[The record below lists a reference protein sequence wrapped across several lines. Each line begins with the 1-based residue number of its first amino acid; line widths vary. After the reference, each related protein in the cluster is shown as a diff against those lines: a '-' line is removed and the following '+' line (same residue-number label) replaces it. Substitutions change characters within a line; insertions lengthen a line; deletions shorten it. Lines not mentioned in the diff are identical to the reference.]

1 MLAFGATAVVNA
13 SVQANTTTPATTQ
26 ASGSTVT
33 AAEST
38 QLQSSAQPSDETKRD
53 VVANTTDTP
62 KTSEQKA
69 TTAQATEKSSSASV
83 ANKTNSE
90 EENKIAAT
98 TATTTTNG
106 GYDSAT
112 WGTLDTSKWTGQ
124 TTTFDGNNYYQLTGY
139 TGDQTHIIVPNEADF
154 EQAGK
159 STNNLQVSISN
170 DLIKSWQ
177 NAATI
182 AFSKTDDK
190 KIKLASTNLDNT
202 FNTNTTLTNLDAN
215 SLDTSSVT
223 SMQSTFEGASNLSSL
238 TGISDWDVSN
248 VTNMSLLFQ
257 NATGLTSLTGLEN
270 WDVQKVTDM
279 TRIFNQVTKVPD
291 LSPLSNWKTDSL
303 QNLNTAFANNSFTNL
318 QGLENWDVSH
328 VTDMNSAFMGD
339 LVLNDLSALTNWDT
353 SNVINLGMI
362 FNRDYGLTTLNGLE
376 NWNTSKITNLN
387 ATFANEGSLVDASAI
402 ANWNTS
408 NVTNMSFLF
417 AGSSA
422 QYVDFSNWDFSK
434 VTSAS
439 NVINN
444 TQAVVYLGNNSTLTA
459 DKLNTLGIANGGFTQ
474 PIILASGNLYTLLS
488 NNNTHNITIN
498 NANSGQSTTISFPVV
513 YDAAGASNMTD
524 AINSYKDMVDQ
535 KLEDYVTEHNY
546 VLKRVSTAPV
556 DDVTGHN
563 NHLVNYATAT
573 YQVVTI
579 PADQKKNLQIQDKTT
594 YKGKTLTAKDLVTN
608 VADFPSG
615 TTFEFI
621 DNSEPNW
628 NQLGIYNV
636 KVIATYPVSVNGQQ
650 YTAVT
655 TPATAKVT
663 VTDQMQFTI
672 TYWDDTKN
680 KEIVQFDIKNA
691 GNGAY
696 DNQLSFPK
704 GVNTHNY
711 QSVSVSGVPAGAD
724 FAGDFWRPF
733 TDQSCNWTIPNYKW
747 DSAAAPSLFNA
758 NVVVHLIH
766 KTQDVTNTA
775 PAAQETRTVTVNYVK
790 TKVNEDGT
798 YTEDGNAFA
807 SAVLDVYY
815 TRQATKDL
823 ATGDTTYGPWQWN
836 TKKGDSSTPGYHVV
850 SGTWTNLP
858 QKWANVTADVPTLT
872 GYTAYTGGPASNT
885 NKIPANQFVFPTWN
899 GSDGST
905 SDNSKG
911 SSAYTTAVS
920 LYEAQPVHTIFYVP
934 NKTEARTITAKFVIA
949 GGDKNGDSFRPDA
962 QVQVF
967 YAQTGTID
975 PATNKVVYSGNW
987 QWDQNEGDTA
997 NPGFHVISGSWN
1009 LPKSNQPFS
1018 VNVPD
1023 AGNDYVVATIQLQGI
1038 YATNTF
1044 ASPNFNPGTVFT
1056 NATDPTWYVRNDLT
1070 TYYVPKSLVEK
1081 TINRVINM
1089 IGIDKS
1095 INGSAMVKPSTTTQ
1109 SATITRPVK
1118 VNADDSGVTFDGFD
1132 GSGWTT
1138 GKWGR
1143 YNNIPV
1149 PNNYTKVIKQIVTHP
1164 DGTTT
1169 ETTLDIPNWRPIP
1182 AQTVTIDTLPTVIN
1196 ITYTATATAFLAGT
1210 NESTYTGSPITLDD
1224 LNDGNGD
1231 NPIYVGVT
1239 GPTGD
1244 SYTLQTGDVEFS
1256 SDNGKTW
1263 TTEMPTNAGTYELR
1277 WSEQGK
1283 QNIIKEFGNN
1293 SIKWVDAQGNSTFT
1307 STATYIINP
1316 KPITNVT
1323 VSGDQR
1329 KTYDGQGASVDSADL
1344 TISGTGTIA
1353 GSTLTAKGL
1362 VASDFDWYT
1371 FNGNKLNAI
1380 PTDVGSYEARLNST
1394 GLKNLQTIN
1403 SNYSFSTASGTIKY
1417 TIDKA
1422 KAIATIGGSYERDY
1436 NGQPINGTSIYN
1448 QITWAGRDISNSKDF
1463 NLNHS
1468 ITANDYAWYTK
1479 SGDQYVKFQGQP
1491 VNAGVYYLILN
1502 NDYITTLDKE
1512 NPNYDISKVEGAFVY
1527 TINQAQAG
1535 SVTFNANV
1543 QKTYDGSAVLNNASF
1558 NTAPSI
1564 VIKGADGKPLA
1575 GLNNYT
1581 FQSGDFEFID
1591 STGKTVLVTINNNGQ
1606 ISGPINA
1613 GTYTIQLTQAGLE
1626 RIEQANPN
1634 INFANVKLADTGSGT
1649 LTISQYAPNLNLSG
1663 NGSKI
1668 YDGQIVT
1675 STELI
1680 KQDRDNTIT
1689 IKLTVPKQGGGTTEV
1704 TYAFNPKMDYTGDY
1718 DWYSNGAKINAP
1730 KNAGTYVIK
1739 LKADQVKTILEDL
1752 VSRDSNYSYLKGNLD
1767 FNNAQITGQASY
1779 TINKKPLTV
1788 YLDGESSAVYT
1799 GSGAEMPLQDLINHL
1814 EANGLVNG
1822 ETLNTDTFDK
1832 ADFQWYVKN
1841 ADGTYS
1847 VFTGKDAQGNT
1858 VQTPINVGTYY
1869 IGILPET
1876 STNSG
1881 IDTLQRDNTN
1891 YDVTIDYSKYYQ
1903 FDITPA
1909 KGTITLGGGQTDTY
1923 NGQAHN
1929 ITGYTLTISGVGLP
1943 SGQTVTLKD
1952 GDLEYYVDGQW
1963 TTSVPK
1969 NAGTYQVRLS
1979 DSALTELERSYT
1991 NFSWTSDNVTNNA
2004 QEYVINPTQVQVS
2017 FTGEPKHVI
2026 YNGQG
2031 VSVDY
2036 GSDAM
2041 KGYFNM
2047 TGLVNGDKLIY
2058 PSLSSDQFEWV
2069 DSAGNVMT
2077 TVPVN
2082 VGTYTLRLKTTS
2094 DMDKLNSNYN
2104 FVFAKDSAG
2113 NDINGWQWIIDKAT
2127 ATITFTTGNQNTP
2140 WTGQPTVLNPDN
2152 FAVTISTNNGRTLTA
2167 SGLEAS
2173 DFQFYDQ
2180 SGQAISTPTA
2190 VGNYIIK
2197 LKQSGLDKIE
2207 KDTANYTWI
2216 NNANGSYEITK
2227 AQVSIKLNG
2236 ESSMTY
2242 NGQAASFPVNS
2253 DGSVKGITVT
2263 LSNGKTYT
2271 LKPGDLAFVN
2281 GNGEFID
2288 APVNAGDYKVTL
2300 SQVGLNNIN
2309 KIDGEN
2315 YQYTLDE
2322 NDKTANFTI
2331 EKADA
2336 TIVLNGT
2343 GTHVYN
2349 GQAASTN
2356 EGSYTIQLPGQTAS
2370 TNVNAANLVFVDG
2383 APTNVGTYS
2392 IALSDAYKKQLQDIY
2407 GNNYN
2412 LTFTNGSFTVT
2423 PKTVNL
2429 ILNGY
2434 SSQIYNGQPAKVSNI
2449 SNLTLTWGDHTTTT
2463 APGDVKFT
2471 LSADDLE
2478 VVNKNGQTPTA
2489 ANSASQ
2495 ENNPYYVQ
2503 LKNSIL
2509 NQLNDQNKNYKFV
2522 IGDTYARYTIY
2533 AKKSNVTFTG
2543 KQFANYGSNPMP
2555 AIDPSNY
2562 TLTWTDIDGHS
2573 HNIEITADDLTV
2585 EVPSGVPTD
2594 KNGLPLNAGQYVVK
2608 VKQSVIDNFNAQHP
2622 DYKLSND
2629 PNTNAW
2635 YVVKHRQ
2642 VSFTING
2649 TPSSTY
2655 NGQAVSL
2662 KDGNYSISFGP
2673 ISGNQNSGVL
2683 SGDQNAFNSIKW
2695 DASDFEF
2702 VNGAPTTAGTYQVC
2716 LSSAGLKKLQEFANG
2731 ATGSNYDFSS
2741 DVTVDNGQFT
2751 ASSVTANYTV
2761 NKNELTVSLTNK
2773 DDKVPSSVIG
2783 KYDLS
2788 AGNYTLTI
2796 TPTETIYGTDGKPL
2810 TLTYNLKDTDLA
2822 YKNGTPSNIGTYDVQ
2837 LTAAAISDLEQKFGT
2852 ENYTYKLS
2860 PSATHEITKGTGMIT
2875 LSGGQTETYTGQPA
2889 VLKHDKYF
2897 VTVTTNI
2904 YSDSSYLNAGDMQFL
2919 VFYTKNADG
2928 SYTQLTNK
2936 PTDVGTYY
2944 VGLNEYMIK
2953 KIEDA
2958 TGNNGDNY
2966 NWSQNYATYVI
2977 TAAKGTATG
2986 SFTNSSTYNAQPIGK
3001 QDIKVNVDYPGA
3013 KSNTYT
3019 LQEGDYEYVN
3029 EAGSAVVD
3037 PTDAGTYT
3045 IRLTTAGEN
3054 HIKQLGNLIDAQG
3067 NITKQNVNWTVNFAG
3082 SYTISAVRMTVTVNG
3097 TQNETYNGNAKTIN
3111 IGGPNGVNVTISAD
3125 GLTVPTIPTTG
3136 VNALTADD
3144 FTIKD
3149 AQGQMVTDPTNA
3161 GAYKVYLN
3169 SKGLEK
3175 LGKLSINFTVPECL
3189 EQSADLIIARQ
3200 NINITEGSAGKTFD
3214 ARSAALTEEQFAQYK
3229 EAITDAGYSVD
3240 GLTIDGID
3248 WWFDD
3253 TVDYGTQGNQTNPIK
3268 DIGTYNLRLNAK
3280 GQKELDNAN
3289 PNYKLKVGDFQY
3301 TIYPEVVHIEVD
3313 GTQNANWDNQ
3323 GVAIDPTKF
3332 VPKFV
3337 VYGGKNGDQLITN
3350 PVRDDGQP
3358 LTLPAGVQLVPSDYE
3373 FVDDNGNVITSFKR
3387 QDGTTSTNPFKV
3399 GTYHVRLTENGWKKL
3414 ATQSTDNVKYQYDNS
3429 TGTLNINQ
3437 ITPEI
3442 KLNGANWKTY
3452 DGQPVSFNE
3461 LVSKDPTTNQL
3472 VIYVGVSA
3480 DGHTINLPLD
3490 PGTYDWNSN
3499 GQLLKVAPSQV
3510 GTYTITL
3517 NKDKVIAYLNNW
3529 MANNSDYQGA
3539 MKILADNIGGSA
3551 LFEIKARNIAK
3562 LEADPASGSQT
3573 YTGQAVQIDLSTIVG
3588 SLKATDS
3595 DGKVWK
3601 LNTDTLTL
3609 DDYTITD
3616 SNGKIVTGFPV
3627 NVGTYTF
3634 KINEK
3639 GIAVLASAN
3648 PDFAIPNEIN
3658 GYSYTYTIN
3667 QANAIGKLAGSNSG
3681 AYTGKPVTT
3690 AQVNSN
3696 GQIVVTV
3703 DYPGVAISNKTYT
3716 LKAGDYTWSTENG
3729 FAPTDAGKYTITLT
3743 KDGIANIENY
3753 IRALAGTGQDG
3764 KSNVAFAENAIT
3776 GSATF
3781 EIVPKSITDVT
3792 ISGKDQEKT
3801 YDGQAA
3807 SLDVNDLTIS
3817 GSELVT
3823 DNSLSMK
3830 DITASDFDW
3839 YDTDGNKLDAVPT
3852 NAGVYEAR
3860 LKSSALQT
3868 LQADNPNYSFNTASG
3883 TIKYTINQKA
3893 VTDTLGGKGN
3903 KIYNGQETSVSDVFN
3918 SITWTPSGLVAGQSL
3933 DLSKL
3938 SETDYAWYTKNA
3950 DGTYTEMTGLPTN
3963 AGTYYLKLKDSSIAK
3978 IQAANPNYSFATG
3991 AISGE
3996 YTYKINQANATIT
4009 LTDTSTQTITWT
4021 GNPATIKPANFIPE
4035 ITTDNPNEQTIA
4047 LPSDLQLT
4055 ASDYEFLQDGKVIST
4070 PSEVGTYQVRLS
4082 QTGWQ
4087 KVQNAIAG
4095 NANYTWNYQ
4104 GAGNYHIEKATA
4116 TITLDGAGS
4125 TIYTGNPV
4133 VIPATDGVVNGI
4145 GVKLSNSQTYVLK
4158 PADLEFVDKQGN
4170 QIPVPTNAG
4179 SYKVRLTAAVLGQ
4192 IRKLESNHYNYT
4204 YNNDAVDFT
4213 VEKAKADV
4221 TTSGSY
4227 NVVYNGQTPEI
4238 NVAKIVNTITTNNGV
4253 NLTAPTLSADD
4264 YEWVDK
4270 DGKIIAAPVNVGT
4283 YYLKLKNS
4291 SQSKIATNNNYTWNF
4306 NGLAS
4311 VTISKANATIGFNG
4325 SQETPYTGSVVAL
4338 DPGNFEVK
4346 LSNGQTYQ
4354 LTDKD
4359 IQVIGNPI
4367 NVGTYQVKLSQAGI
4381 DAIKAADSNYNYSY
4395 DGSQGLL
4402 AIVPAKATA
4411 TLSGSQT
4418 TQDLELDPH
4427 NYSVV
4432 VTLNGQQQ
4440 TITGLTANDFVFS
4453 KDGHPAELTEA
4464 GTYDV
4469 ELNGDAINK
4478 IRNENPNYDIA
4489 FSSTATFTLEN
4500 SSQTIN
4506 YVDADGKVISASSVG
4521 GKLKGNQVEFTPQ
4534 FPAGWVASDP
4544 SSVPS
4549 EITLENGITTIKI
4562 KHGITNVDHTNP
4574 VSDGEKTVTGSVID
4588 GAHEND
4594 LNQMITR
4601 TIVVTK
4607 PDGTKQT
4614 ITQEAKIYRD
4624 ATYDNVTGEVT
4635 YGEWSTAKWD
4645 AYTPENIPGY
4655 TVSESIVPAVEVKNG
4670 QKDETVNITYTANE
4684 QSGKIS
4690 YQDADGKEIGSTTIT
4705 GKTGETI
4712 TITPEVPAGWQ
4723 LVPSQEIPKTVTATA
4738 EGIPTVIVKIEH
4750 KTVVVTPATPAT
4762 DIPTGKVPGDPS
4774 KNYPT
4779 MEQLTVTPTRTI
4791 NVKYPSG
4798 KEESIPQ
4805 KVTFTR
4811 TAIFDEVTGEIK
4823 YTEWLP
4829 QGVAQWASYQPTT
4842 VTGYVPSQKIVPAMT
4857 VNPETSNE
4865 TVDITYDKI
4874 PEPQEGQEI
4883 ISYQDANGQVIHTQ
4897 TVTGEEDSDV
4907 SFKPEVP
4914 TNWQPTGE
4922 LPHSIKITGG
4932 TTVIVIE
4939 PVTTTIQEHKTV
4951 TRTIVEHLPSGDKQT
4966 VQTVVLTGTGTKNLV
4981 TGEVTDVKWDHGKFA
4996 AFTPATVPGY
5006 TTNMSIV
5013 PEMDVTAASG
5023 DSTVEID
5030 YIPNEQ
5036 TGFIIYRD
5044 ENGNEITRTA
5054 LQGKTGETVA
5064 INPALPAGWE
5074 LVPGQSIPATV
5085 TATPD
5090 GIPDVVVLIKHQMI
5104 TVKPGEKAPTG
5115 KVPGNPSTTYEKM
5128 ESLTKEV
5135 TRTITIKLPDEQRQ
5149 VITQT
5154 VKFTRTATFDA
5165 VTGKVTYSGWQVDG
5179 SNEWPAYPAP
5189 EIKGYTASQ
5198 TSVPAEMVIPS
5209 DEDQN
5214 ITIEYT
5220 KNNQPVEPNK
5230 PVTPITPDQPTT
5242 PTEPAQPVTPTQP
5255 AQPTE
5260 PSVPAKPIAPT
5271 NNGDKVMSGNQL
5283 PTEPVEQERQ
5293 QVSNQHFISHQLTQT
5308 SSREKSKANILPQTG
5323 NDQNSSSILG
5333 FAFAAL
5339 AGIFGL
5345 TGMKKKKREK

>member
-1 MLAFGATAVVNA
+1 MGKNNPLRSMTPKNKNYKLYKAKKQWITACATFMLAFGATAVVNA

-38 QLQSSAQPSDETKRD
+38 QPQSSVTESAQPSDETKRD

-112 WGTLDTSKWTGQ
+112 WGTLDTSKWTGRN
-124 TTTFDGNNYYQLTGY
+124 TTFNGTDYYQLTGY

-154 EQAGK
+154 AATGT
-159 STNNLQVSISN
+159 STNGLQVAISN
-170 DLIKSWQ
+170 NLLNQWK
-177 NAATI
+177 NATTI

-190 KIKLASTNLDNT
+190 KVKLASNNLNNT
-202 FNTNTTLTNLDAN
+202 FQSNTLANLDAN

-223 SMQSTFEGASNLSSL
+223 SMRSTFEGVSKLSSL

-248 VTNMSLLFQ
+248 VTNMSMLFQ

-270 WDVQKVTDM
+270 WDVQKVTNM
-279 TRIFNQVTKVPD
+279 SRIFNNINKVPD
-291 LSPLSNWKTDSL
+291 LSPLRNWKTSSL

-328 VTDMNSAFMGD
+328 VTDMNSTFMGD
-339 LVLNDLSALTNWDT
+339 LVLNDLSALANWDT
-353 SNVINLGMI
+353 SNVTNLSMI
-362 FNRDYGLTTLNGLE
+362 FNRDYGLTTLNSLE
-376 NWNTSKITNLN
+376 NWDTSKVTNLE

-408 NVTNMSFLF
+408 NVTNMFKLFLN
-417 AGSSA
+417 SNV
-422 QYVDFSNWDFSK
+422 QYLDLSNWDFSK

-439 NVINN
+439 DVIRNIK
-444 TQAVVYLGNNSTLTA
+444 TVVYLGNNATITA
-459 DKLNTLGIANGGFTQ
+459 NNLNILGFGQVTQ
-474 PIILASGNLYTLLS
+474 PIILTSGALYTLLS
-488 NNNTHNITIN
+488 GNNSNTHTITIN
-498 NANSGQSTTISFPVV
+498 NASGSQLTTISVPVV

-524 AINSYKDMVDQ
+524 AIDSYKDMVDQ

-563 NHLVNYATAT
+563 NHLVNYANAT

-615 TTFEFI
+615 TTFEFA

-628 NQLGIYNV
+628 DQVGTYNV

-655 TPATAKVT
+655 APATAKVT
-663 VTDQMQFTI
+663 VTQQMQFTI
-672 TYWDDTKN
+672 TYWDDTEN
-680 KEIVQFDIKNA
+680 KEITAYTWNNVP
-691 GNGAY
+691 NGGWNSIAF
-696 DNQLSFPK
+696 S
-704 GVNTHNY
+704 GINTGNY
-711 QSVSVSGVPAGAD
+711 QSVGVSGVPD
-724 FAGDFWRPF
+724 SVILAGDYWVPF
-733 TDQSCNWTIPNYKW
+733 SNPNCTWTIPNVIW
-747 DSAAAPSLFNA
+747 LTTDNLSSFNA
-758 NVVVHLIH
+758 HLKALGQPVHAAVTSEEADKIAGALYGVNITVHLVH
-766 KTQDVTNTA
+766 KTQDVTNTD

-790 TKVNEDGT
+790 AKVNEDGT
-798 YTEDGNAFA
+798 YTEDGNAFT

-823 ATGDTTYGPWQWN
+823 VTGTVTYGPWQWN
-836 TKKGDSSTPGYHVV
+836 TKKGDSNTPGYHVV

-858 QKWANVTADVPTLT
+858 QEWATVTADVPTLD
-872 GYTAYTGGPASNT
+872 GYTAYTGGPATNT
-885 NKIPANQFVFPTWN
+885 NKVPANQFVFPTWN
-899 GSDGST
+899 GSDGDT
-905 SDNSKG
+905 SAISKG
-911 SSAYTTAVS
+911 STAYTTAAS

-934 NKTEARTITAKFVIA
+934 NKTEARTITAKFTIA
-949 GGDKNGDSFRPDA
+949 GGDKNGQSVAPDA
-962 QVQVF
+962 QIQVF
-967 YAQTGTID
+967 FKQAGTINVS
-975 PATNKVVYSGNW
+975 TNKVVYGDW
-987 QWDQNEGDTA
+987 TWDKTVGDEDHL
-997 NPGFHVISGSWN
+997 GFHVISGNWN
-1009 LPKSNQPFS
+1009 IAQDGQFTVTP
-1018 VNVPD
+1018 PD
-1023 AGNDYVVATIQLQGI
+1023 AGNDYVVANLNSTGT
-1038 YATNTF
+1038 YTTVNF
-1044 ASPNFNPGTVFT
+1044 ANPNYNSNTVFT
-1056 NATDPTWYVRNDLT
+1056 TNNAPQWYVRNELT
-1070 TYYVPKSLVEK
+1070 TYYVPKSLTQK
-1081 TINRVINM
+1081 TINRVINFTPVNQP
-1089 IGIDKS
+1089 GT
-1095 INGSAMVKPSTTTQ
+1095 PSVTQTTTQ

-1118 VNADDSGVTFDGFD
+1118 VNTDDSGVVFDGFD

-1138 GKWGR
+1138 GKWDR
-1143 YNNIPV
+1143 YKNMPV
-1149 PNNYTKVIKQIVTHP
+1149 PDNYTKVIKQIVTHP

-1169 ETTLDIPNWRPIP
+1169 ETTLDIPNYRPIP

-1224 LNDGNGD
+1224 LNNGNGD
-1231 NPIYVGVT
+1231 NPIYAGVS
-1239 GPTGD
+1239 GPTGNV
-1244 SYTLQTGDVEFS
+1244 YYLQAGDVEFS
-1256 SDNGKTW
+1256 SNNGQTW
-1263 TTEMPTNAGTYELR
+1263 TTEMPTNAGTYKLR
-1277 WSEQGK
+1277 WSEHGK

-1316 KPITNVT
+1316 APATFTLSNQTSGNYSKIYDAQPATSIDPSKLTITTNFNNAKVVLDTTGLTSDSYEWVDAQGNSISNPENVGT
-1323 VSGDQR
+1323 YHIKLKDSALSTLQKDNPNFTLTNSNKLAEYTITQAQASGVLSGSNSR
-1329 KTYDGQGASVDSADL
+1329 TYDGQA
-1344 TISGTGTIA
+1344 TT
-1353 GSTLTAKGL
+1353 TAE
-1362 VASDFDWYT
+1362 V
-1371 FNGNKLNAI
+1371 
-1380 PTDVGSYEARLNST
+1380 NS
-1394 GLKNLQTIN
+1394 
-1403 SNYSFSTASGTIKY
+1403 
-1417 TIDKA
+1417 
-1422 KAIATIGGSYERDY
+1422 
-1436 NGQPINGTSIYN
+1436 
-1448 QITWAGRDISNSKDF
+1448 
-1463 NLNHS
+1463 
-1468 ITANDYAWYTK
+1468 
-1479 SGDQYVKFQGQP
+1479 
-1491 VNAGVYYLILN
+1491 
-1502 NDYITTLDKE
+1502 
-1512 NPNYDISKVEGAFVY
+1512 
-1527 TINQAQAG
+1527 
-1535 SVTFNANV
+1535 
-1543 QKTYDGSAVLNNASF
+1543 
-1558 NTAPSI
+1558 
-1564 VIKGADGKPLA
+1564 
-1575 GLNNYT
+1575 
-1581 FQSGDFEFID
+1581 
-1591 STGKTVLVTINNNGQ
+1591 NGQ
-1606 ISGPINA
+1606 IGVTVTFPGVTDVNKTYILKDGDYQWSSGSAPTNA
-1613 GTYTIQLTQAGLE
+1613 GSYTITLTPDGISNIEKYILGLAGSG
-1626 RIEQANPN
+1626 QNNTPN
-1634 INFANVKLADTGSGT
+1634 VVFADNAFTGS
-1649 LTISQYAPNLNLSG
+1649 
-1663 NGSKI
+1663 
-1668 YDGQIVT
+1668 
-1675 STELI
+1675 
-1680 KQDRDNTIT
+1680 
-1689 IKLTVPKQGGGTTEV
+1689 
-1704 TYAFNPKMDYTGDY
+1704 
-1718 DWYSNGAKINAP
+1718 
-1730 KNAGTYVIK
+1730 
-1739 LKADQVKTILEDL
+1739 
-1752 VSRDSNYSYLKGNLD
+1752 
-1767 FNNAQITGQASY
+1767 ASY
-1779 TINKKPLTV
+1779 TIN
-1788 YLDGESSAVYT
+1788 A
-1799 GSGAEMPLQDLINHL
+1799 AE
-1814 EANGLVNG
+1814 
-1822 ETLNTDTFDK
+1822 NT
-1832 ADFQWYVKN
+1832 
-1841 ADGTYS
+1841 
-1847 VFTGKDAQGNT
+1847 
-1858 VQTPINVGTYY
+1858 
-1869 IGILPET
+1869 
-1876 STNSG
+1876 
-1881 IDTLQRDNTN
+1881 
-1891 YDVTIDYSKYYQ
+1891 
-1903 FDITPA
+1903 
-1909 KGTITLGGGQTDTY
+1909 
-1923 NGQAHN
+1923 
-1929 ITGYTLTISGVGLP
+1929 
-1943 SGQTVTLKD
+1943 
-1952 GDLEYYVDGQW
+1952 
-1963 TTSVPK
+1963 
-1969 NAGTYQVRLS
+1969 
-1979 DSALTELERSYT
+1979 
-1991 NFSWTSDNVTNNA
+1991 
-2004 QEYVINPTQVQVS
+2004 
-2017 FTGEPKHVI
+2017 
-2026 YNGQG
+2026 
-2031 VSVDY
+2031 VSVD
-2036 GSDAM
+2036 
-2041 KGYFNM
+2041 
-2047 TGLVNGDKLIY
+2047 
-2058 PSLSSDQFEWV
+2058 
-2069 DSAGNVMT
+2069 
-2077 TVPVN
+2077 
-2082 VGTYTLRLKTTS
+2082 GT
-2094 DMDKLNSNYN
+2094 
-2104 FVFAKDSAG
+2104 
-2113 NDINGWQWIIDKAT
+2113 
-2127 ATITFTTGNQNTP
+2127 
-2140 WTGQPTVLNPDN
+2140 
-2152 FAVTISTNNGRTLTA
+2152 
-2167 SGLEAS
+2167 
-2173 DFQFYDQ
+2173 
-2180 SGQAISTPTA
+2180 
-2190 VGNYIIK
+2190 
-2197 LKQSGLDKIE
+2197 
-2207 KDTANYTWI
+2207 
-2216 NNANGSYEITK
+2216 
-2227 AQVSIKLNG
+2227 
-2236 ESSMTY
+2236 
-2242 NGQAASFPVNS
+2242 
-2253 DGSVKGITVT
+2253 
-2263 LSNGKTYT
+2263 
-2271 LKPGDLAFVN
+2271 
-2281 GNGEFID
+2281 
-2288 APVNAGDYKVTL
+2288 
-2300 SQVGLNNIN
+2300 
-2309 KIDGEN
+2309 
-2315 YQYTLDE
+2315 
-2322 NDKTANFTI
+2322 
-2331 EKADA
+2331 
-2336 TIVLNGT
+2336 
-2343 GTHVYN
+2343 
-2349 GQAASTN
+2349 
-2356 EGSYTIQLPGQTAS
+2356 
-2370 TNVNAANLVFVDG
+2370 
-2383 APTNVGTYS
+2383 
-2392 IALSDAYKKQLQDIY
+2392 
-2407 GNNYN
+2407 
-2412 LTFTNGSFTVT
+2412 
-2423 PKTVNL
+2423 
-2429 ILNGY
+2429 
-2434 SSQIYNGQPAKVSNI
+2434 
-2449 SNLTLTWGDHTTTT
+2449 
-2463 APGDVKFT
+2463 
-2471 LSADDLE
+2471 
-2478 VVNKNGQTPTA
+2478 
-2489 ANSASQ
+2489 
-2495 ENNPYYVQ
+2495 
-2503 LKNSIL
+2503 
-2509 NQLNDQNKNYKFV
+2509 
-2522 IGDTYARYTIY
+2522 
-2533 AKKSNVTFTG
+2533 
-2543 KQFANYGSNPMP
+2543 
-2555 AIDPSNY
+2555 
-2562 TLTWTDIDGHS
+2562 
-2573 HNIEITADDLTV
+2573 
-2585 EVPSGVPTD
+2585 
-2594 KNGLPLNAGQYVVK
+2594 
-2608 VKQSVIDNFNAQHP
+2608 
-2622 DYKLSND
+2622 
-2629 PNTNAW
+2629 
-2635 YVVKHRQ
+2635 
-2642 VSFTING
+2642 
-2649 TPSSTY
+2649 
-2655 NGQAVSL
+2655 
-2662 KDGNYSISFGP
+2662 
-2673 ISGNQNSGVL
+2673 
-2683 SGDQNAFNSIKW
+2683 
-2695 DASDFEF
+2695 
-2702 VNGAPTTAGTYQVC
+2702 
-2716 LSSAGLKKLQEFANG
+2716 
-2731 ATGSNYDFSS
+2731 
-2741 DVTVDNGQFT
+2741 
-2751 ASSVTANYTV
+2751 
-2761 NKNELTVSLTNK
+2761 
-2773 DDKVPSSVIG
+2773 
-2783 KYDLS
+2783 
-2788 AGNYTLTI
+2788 
-2796 TPTETIYGTDGKPL
+2796 
-2810 TLTYNLKDTDLA
+2810 
-2822 YKNGTPSNIGTYDVQ
+2822 
-2837 LTAAAISDLEQKFGT
+2837 
-2852 ENYTYKLS
+2852 
-2860 PSATHEITKGTGMIT
+2860 
-2875 LSGGQTETYTGQPA
+2875 QTETYTGQPISVKYNANGNNSVQVSISSKDGATASLSNVQLDSGDFQIVDVSGKPITATNAGGVYHIVLTDAGVAKIQQA
-2889 VLKHDKYF
+2889 VGDNYKISQGTSFGTLVINKAQASAEFSGNPSYTYTGSPNSDYLNGFSIKLNEPNNPTYNLVAGDIEFNVDGTWTTTVPVNVGKYEVRLSQAGWDHIKEINSDN
-2897 VTVTTNI
+2897 VTWSATASSGTGTYTIIPASANTELSGHNSMVYNGNSVTTADLYTDGSTIKVVISGNNI
-2904 YSDSSYLNAGDMQFL
+2904 VNLPTSFTLADGDYAWNTQDGKAPVNAGNYTLTLSSAGLDKIQAAIDNAVGEGNVILSKDNTGNATFQIEQAVSPDVQLDGNEKSEYNGQAVSFDPSNEETKKNFGFNNVQGLTIPDLTADDFEWVDQDGKTIAAPTDAGYYYLQLNEKGKSAFANANPNYIFVKDGKSTISGRITYHIYPASLIIGVSGTASQVYNGQNAAITQTQLDNGDIKLVWGNSNDEPIGLGSFTLTPEDLEVVDSAGNPVSHANAQENDKIGNPAYYVRLTSAALNKIKNLTGASNYDISLGKATGDFLIYARKAQVTLNGNQTTTYGTDLPLDPSAYHIELTNWDSSVPGPTEAEIIQKIGGLKTGDVYINGF
-2919 VFYTKNADG
+2919 TDG
-2928 SYTQLTNK
+2928 TM
-2936 PTDVGTYY
+2936 PTDVGTYQVKIAEQLLTRLKAAFPDYDWDAVGGTDGSAKSGASDNDQVDAEHEPATY
-2944 VGLNEYMIK
+2944 VITPADTTVTINGAEHIKYGETATIQYGGDNGYSITITAPVKNATTDNEHEPIYTDLKLETGDLEFVTTPDNVGTYQVKLSAQGVKKLQNLTGSTNYNWTQASAARANFFVDQMPVTITVGGNEQNVTYGSNDWLKAIKENPQGYTLTVKTGNGTTLNYQAKDGDLIFSQTPGDVGSYQVVLSAQGLENIK
-2953 KIEDA
+2953 TALGTNYAYPQDA
-2958 TGNNGDNY
+2958 SDVTTYGIFKVNQGEVTISLDGSDSKTYDGKATTPADLNTGKYKLTYSATVYAPDGTAQTIKLTSDDLQFSNGDPINAGTYTVELSPAGEAKLKNLTGNNGDNY
-2966 NWSQNYATYVI
+2966 KWTFNTKATYTI
-2977 TAAKGTATG
+2977 NAATDASASLSG
-2986 SFTNSSTYNAQPIGK
+2986 SNQMTFN
-3001 QDIKVNVDYPGA
+3001 
-3013 KSNTYT
+3013 
-3019 LQEGDYEYVN
+3019 
-3029 EAGSAVVD
+3029 GSAV
-3037 PTDAGTYT
+3037 
-3045 IRLTTAGEN
+3045 TTAELNNDGDIIVNLTFPGSAENSIYHLQDGDYIWTNGE
-3054 HIKQLGNLIDAQG
+3054 A
-3067 NITKQNVNWTVNFAG
+3067 
-3082 SYTISAVRMTVTVNG
+3082 
-3097 TQNETYNGNAKTIN
+3097 
-3111 IGGPNGVNVTISAD
+3111 
-3125 GLTVPTIPTTG
+3125 
-3136 VNALTADD
+3136 
-3144 FTIKD
+3144 
-3149 AQGQMVTDPTNA
+3149 PTN
-3161 GAYKVYLN
+3161 
-3169 SKGLEK
+3169 
-3175 LGKLSINFTVPECL
+3175 
-3189 EQSADLIIARQ
+3189 
-3200 NINITEGSAGKTFD
+3200 
-3214 ARSAALTEEQFAQYK
+3214 
-3229 EAITDAGYSVD
+3229 
-3240 GLTIDGID
+3240 
-3248 WWFDD
+3248 
-3253 TVDYGTQGNQTNPIK
+3253 
-3268 DIGTYNLRLNAK
+3268 
-3280 GQKELDNAN
+3280 
-3289 PNYKLKVGDFQY
+3289 
-3301 TIYPEVVHIEVD
+3301 
-3313 GTQNANWDNQ
+3313 
-3323 GVAIDPTKF
+3323 
-3332 VPKFV
+3332 
-3337 VYGGKNGDQLITN
+3337 
-3350 PVRDDGQP
+3350 
-3358 LTLPAGVQLVPSDYE
+3358 
-3373 FVDDNGNVITSFKR
+3373 
-3387 QDGTTSTNPFKV
+3387 
-3399 GTYHVRLTENGWKKL
+3399 
-3414 ATQSTDNVKYQYDNS
+3414 
-3429 TGTLNINQ
+3429 
-3437 ITPEI
+3437 
-3442 KLNGANWKTY
+3442 
-3452 DGQPVSFNE
+3452 
-3461 LVSKDPTTNQL
+3461 
-3472 VIYVGVSA
+3472 
-3480 DGHTINLPLD
+3480 
-3490 PGTYDWNSN
+3490 
-3499 GQLLKVAPSQV
+3499 V
-3510 GTYTITL
+3510 GTYTIKLTQ
-3517 NKDKVIAYLNNW
+3517 A
-3529 MANNSDYQGA
+3529 G
-3539 MKILADNIGGSA
+3539 LAH
-3551 LFEIKARNIAK
+3551 L
-3562 LEADPASGSQT
+3562 
-3573 YTGQAVQIDLSTIVG
+3573 QAAIDQ
-3588 SLKATDS
+3588 
-3595 DGKVWK
+3595 
-3601 LNTDTLTL
+3601 
-3609 DDYTITD
+3609 Y
-3616 SNGKIVTGFPV
+3616 
-3627 NVGTYTF
+3627 
-3634 KINEK
+3634 
-3639 GIAVLASAN
+3639 
-3648 PDFAIPNEIN
+3648 
-3658 GYSYTYTIN
+3658 
-3667 QANAIGKLAGSNSG
+3667 AGSGN
-3681 AYTGKPVTT
+3681 AK
-3690 AQVNSN
+3690 
-3696 GQIVVTV
+3696 
-3703 DYPGVAISNKTYT
+3703 ISADS
-3716 LKAGDYTWSTENG
+3716 L
-3729 FAPTDAGKYTITLT
+3729 
-3743 KDGIANIENY
+3743 
-3753 IRALAGTGQDG
+3753 
-3764 KSNVAFAENAIT
+3764 T

-3893 VTDTLGGKGN
+3893 ATDTLGGNGN

-3938 SETDYAWYTKNA
+3938 SEADYVWYTKHA

-3996 YTYKINQANATIT
+3996 YTYKISQAKAEIT
-4009 LTDTSTQTITWT
+4009 LPSTSDQTITWT
-4021 GNPATIKPANFIPE
+4021 GNPATIDPANFIPE
-4035 ITTDNPNEQTIA
+4035 ITTDNPNEKTIA
-4047 LPSDLQLT
+4047 LPSTLQLT
-4055 ASDYEFLQDGKVIST
+4055 ASDYEFLQNGKVVSA
-4070 PSEVGTYQVRLS
+4070 PSEVGTYQVRL
-4082 QTGWQ
+4082 TEAGWQ

-4133 VIPATDGVVNGI
+4133 VIPTTDGVVNGI

-4179 SYKVRLTAAVLGQ
+4179 NYKVRLTAAVLGQ

-4238 NVAKIVNTITTNNGV
+4238 NVDKIVNTITTNNGV

-4270 DGKIIAAPVNVGT
+4270 DGKAIANPVNVGT
-4283 YYLKLKNS
+4283 YYLKLKDS

-4311 VTISKANATIGFNG
+4311 VTISKANATIRFNG

-4381 DAIKAADSNYNYSY
+4381 GAIKAADSNYNYSY

-4432 VTLNGQQQ
+4432 VTLNRQQQ

-4453 KDGHPAELTEA
+4453 KDGHPAKLTEA

-4469 ELNGDAINK
+4469 ELSGDAINQ
-4478 IRNENPNYDIA
+4478 IRQENPNYNIS

-4506 YVDADGKVISASSVG
+4506 YVDADGKVISSSSVG

-4534 FPAGWVASDP
+4534 FPAGWVASDS

-4549 EITLENGITTIKI
+4549 EITLENGTTTIKI
-4562 KHGITNVDHTNP
+4562 KHGTTKVDHNNP
-4574 VSDGEKTVTGSVID
+4574 VPVGEKTPTGKVID

-4594 LNQMITR
+4594 LNQTITR
-4601 TIVVTK
+4601 TIVVTN

-4614 ITQEAKIYRD
+4614 IPQEVKIYRD

-4670 QKDETVNITYTANE
+4670 QQDETVNITYTANE

-4842 VTGYVPSQKIVPAMT
+4842 VTGYVPSQNIVPAMT

-5260 PSVPAKPIAPT
+5260 PSVSAKPIAPT

>member
-1 MLAFGATAVVNA
+1 MGKNNPLRSMTPKNKNYKLYKAKKQWITACATFMLAFGATAAVNA
-13 SVQANTTTPATTQ
+13 SVQADTTTPATTQ
-26 ASGSTVT
+26 ASGSTATV
-33 AAEST
+33 AA
-38 QLQSSAQPSDETKRD
+38 SAQPQSAATETAQNTDETKRN
-53 VVANTTDTP
+53 VVANTTDTSR
-62 KTSEQKA
+62 TSEQKT
-69 TTAQATEKSSSASV
+69 TTAQATENSSSASS

-90 EENKIAAT
+90 EENKNAFLALNVKIAENPANEPLQENKTVAT
-98 TATTTTNG
+98 AATTNG

-124 TTTFDGNNYYQLTGY
+124 NTTFNGTDYYQLTGY

-154 EQAGK
+154 AAAGK
-159 STNNLQVSISN
+159 STNGLQVAISN
-170 DLIKSWQ
+170 NLLNQWKK
-177 NAATI
+177 ATTI
-182 AFSKTDDK
+182 AISKTDDK
-190 KIKLASTNLDNT
+190 KVKLISTDLNNT
-202 FNTNTTLTNLDAN
+202 FQNDTSLTNLDAN

-223 SMQSTFEGASNLSSL
+223 SMQSTFEGTTKFSSL
-238 TGISDWDVSN
+238 NGISDWDVSN

-257 NATGLTSLTGLEN
+257 NATGVTSLTGLEN
-270 WDVQKVTDM
+270 WDVQKVTNM
-279 TRIFNQVTKVPD
+279 TRIFNNVNKVTD

-303 QNLNTAFANNSFTNL
+303 QKLNTAFANNSFTNL
-318 QGLENWDVSH
+318 QGLENWNVSH
-328 VTDMNSAFMGD
+328 VTDMGVIFMSD
-339 LVLNDLSALTNWDT
+339 ANLTDISALANWDT
-353 SNVINLGMI
+353 SNVTDLNRA
-362 FNRDYGLTTLNGLE
+362 FNVNQSLTSLHGLE
-376 NWNTSKITNLN
+376 NWNTSKVTNLN

-408 NVTNMSFLF
+408 NVTNMSVLF
-417 AGSSA
+417 AGSPA

-444 TQAVVYLGNNSTLTA
+444 TQSVVYLGNNSTLTA

-474 PIILASGNLYTLLS
+474 PIILTSGNLYTLLS
-488 NNNTHNITIN
+488 NKNNNTHNITIN
-498 NANSGQSTTISFPVV
+498 NASGSHLTTISVPVV

-680 KEIVQFDIKNA
+680 KEIVQFNIKNA

-766 KTQDVTNTA
+766 KTQDVTNTD
-775 PAAQETRTVTVNYVK
+775 PGAQETRTVTVNYVK

-1118 VNADDSGVTFDGFD
+1118 VNADDSGVIFDGFD

-1182 AQTVTIDTLPTVIN
+1182 AQTVTIATLPTVIN

-1239 GPTGD
+1239 GPTGAP
-1244 SYTLQTGDVEFS
+1244 YTLQAGDVEFS
-1256 SDNGKTW
+1256 SDNGQTW

-1448 QITWAGRDISNSKDF
+1448 QITWAGRDISNSKYF

-1479 SGDQYVKFQGQP
+1479 SGDQYIKLQGQP

-1502 NDYITTLDKE
+1502 KDYRTTLDKA
-1512 NPNYDISKVEGAFVY
+1512 NPNYDISKVGGAFVY

-1535 SVTFNANV
+1535 SVAFNASV
-1543 QKTYDGSAVLNNASF
+1543 QKIYNGSAVLNGASF

-1564 VIKGADGKPLA
+1564 VIKGVDGKALA

-1613 GTYTIQLTQAGLE
+1613 GTYTIRLTQAGLE

-1634 INFANVKLADTGSGT
+1634 INFANVKLDDTGSGT
-1649 LTISQYAPNLNLSG
+1649 LTISQYVPNLNLSG

-1779 TINKKPLTV
+1779 TITKKPLTV

-1814 EANGLVNG
+1814 EAHGLVNG

-1909 KGTITLGGGQTDTY
+1909 KGTITLSGRQTDTY

-1991 NFSWTSDNVTNNA
+1991 NFSWTSDNVINNA

-2242 NGQAASFPVNS
+2242 NGQS
-2253 DGSVKGITVT
+2253 
-2263 LSNGKTYT
+2263 
-2271 LKPGDLAFVN
+2271 
-2281 GNGEFID
+2281 
-2288 APVNAGDYKVTL
+2288 
-2300 SQVGLNNIN
+2300 
-2309 KIDGEN
+2309 
-2315 YQYTLDE
+2315 
-2322 NDKTANFTI
+2322 
-2331 EKADA
+2331 
-2336 TIVLNGT
+2336 
-2343 GTHVYN
+2343 
-2349 GQAASTN
+2349 
-2356 EGSYTIQLPGQTAS
+2356 
-2370 TNVNAANLVFVDG
+2370 
-2383 APTNVGTYS
+2383 
-2392 IALSDAYKKQLQDIY
+2392 
-2407 GNNYN
+2407 
-2412 LTFTNGSFTVT
+2412 
-2423 PKTVNL
+2423 
-2429 ILNGY
+2429 
-2434 SSQIYNGQPAKVSNI
+2434 
-2449 SNLTLTWGDHTTTT
+2449 
-2463 APGDVKFT
+2463 
-2471 LSADDLE
+2471 
-2478 VVNKNGQTPTA
+2478 
-2489 ANSASQ
+2489 
-2495 ENNPYYVQ
+2495 
-2503 LKNSIL
+2503 
-2509 NQLNDQNKNYKFV
+2509 
-2522 IGDTYARYTIY
+2522 
-2533 AKKSNVTFTG
+2533 
-2543 KQFANYGSNPMP
+2543 
-2555 AIDPSNY
+2555 
-2562 TLTWTDIDGHS
+2562 
-2573 HNIEITADDLTV
+2573 
-2585 EVPSGVPTD
+2585 
-2594 KNGLPLNAGQYVVK
+2594 
-2608 VKQSVIDNFNAQHP
+2608 
-2622 DYKLSND
+2622 
-2629 PNTNAW
+2629 
-2635 YVVKHRQ
+2635 
-2642 VSFTING
+2642 
-2649 TPSSTY
+2649 
-2655 NGQAVSL
+2655 
-2662 KDGNYSISFGP
+2662 
-2673 ISGNQNSGVL
+2673 
-2683 SGDQNAFNSIKW
+2683 
-2695 DASDFEF
+2695 
-2702 VNGAPTTAGTYQVC
+2702 
-2716 LSSAGLKKLQEFANG
+2716 
-2731 ATGSNYDFSS
+2731 
-2741 DVTVDNGQFT
+2741 
-2751 ASSVTANYTV
+2751 
-2761 NKNELTVSLTNK
+2761 
-2773 DDKVPSSVIG
+2773 
-2783 KYDLS
+2783 
-2788 AGNYTLTI
+2788 
-2796 TPTETIYGTDGKPL
+2796 
-2810 TLTYNLKDTDLA
+2810 
-2822 YKNGTPSNIGTYDVQ
+2822 
-2837 LTAAAISDLEQKFGT
+2837 
-2852 ENYTYKLS
+2852 
-2860 PSATHEITKGTGMIT
+2860 
-2875 LSGGQTETYTGQPA
+2875 
-2889 VLKHDKYF
+2889 
-2897 VTVTTNI
+2897 
-2904 YSDSSYLNAGDMQFL
+2904 
-2919 VFYTKNADG
+2919 
-2928 SYTQLTNK
+2928 
-2936 PTDVGTYY
+2936 
-2944 VGLNEYMIK
+2944 
-2953 KIEDA
+2953 
-2958 TGNNGDNY
+2958 
-2966 NWSQNYATYVI
+2966 
-2977 TAAKGTATG
+2977 
-2986 SFTNSSTYNAQPIGK
+2986 
-3001 QDIKVNVDYPGA
+3001 
-3013 KSNTYT
+3013 
-3019 LQEGDYEYVN
+3019 
-3029 EAGSAVVD
+3029 
-3037 PTDAGTYT
+3037 
-3045 IRLTTAGEN
+3045 
-3054 HIKQLGNLIDAQG
+3054 
-3067 NITKQNVNWTVNFAG
+3067 
-3082 SYTISAVRMTVTVNG
+3082 
-3097 TQNETYNGNAKTIN
+3097 
-3111 IGGPNGVNVTISAD
+3111 
-3125 GLTVPTIPTTG
+3125 
-3136 VNALTADD
+3136 
-3144 FTIKD
+3144 
-3149 AQGQMVTDPTNA
+3149 
-3161 GAYKVYLN
+3161 
-3169 SKGLEK
+3169 
-3175 LGKLSINFTVPECL
+3175 
-3189 EQSADLIIARQ
+3189 
-3200 NINITEGSAGKTFD
+3200 
-3214 ARSAALTEEQFAQYK
+3214 
-3229 EAITDAGYSVD
+3229 
-3240 GLTIDGID
+3240 
-3248 WWFDD
+3248 
-3253 TVDYGTQGNQTNPIK
+3253 
-3268 DIGTYNLRLNAK
+3268 
-3280 GQKELDNAN
+3280 
-3289 PNYKLKVGDFQY
+3289 
-3301 TIYPEVVHIEVD
+3301 
-3313 GTQNANWDNQ
+3313 
-3323 GVAIDPTKF
+3323 
-3332 VPKFV
+3332 
-3337 VYGGKNGDQLITN
+3337 
-3350 PVRDDGQP
+3350 
-3358 LTLPAGVQLVPSDYE
+3358 
-3373 FVDDNGNVITSFKR
+3373 
-3387 QDGTTSTNPFKV
+3387 
-3399 GTYHVRLTENGWKKL
+3399 
-3414 ATQSTDNVKYQYDNS
+3414 
-3429 TGTLNINQ
+3429 
-3437 ITPEI
+3437 
-3442 KLNGANWKTY
+3442 
-3452 DGQPVSFNE
+3452 
-3461 LVSKDPTTNQL
+3461 
-3472 VIYVGVSA
+3472 
-3480 DGHTINLPLD
+3480 
-3490 PGTYDWNSN
+3490 
-3499 GQLLKVAPSQV
+3499 
-3510 GTYTITL
+3510 
-3517 NKDKVIAYLNNW
+3517 
-3529 MANNSDYQGA
+3529 
-3539 MKILADNIGGSA
+3539 
-3551 LFEIKARNIAK
+3551 
-3562 LEADPASGSQT
+3562 
-3573 YTGQAVQIDLSTIVG
+3573 
-3588 SLKATDS
+3588 
-3595 DGKVWK
+3595 
-3601 LNTDTLTL
+3601 
-3609 DDYTITD
+3609 
-3616 SNGKIVTGFPV
+3616 
-3627 NVGTYTF
+3627 
-3634 KINEK
+3634 
-3639 GIAVLASAN
+3639 
-3648 PDFAIPNEIN
+3648 
-3658 GYSYTYTIN
+3658 
-3667 QANAIGKLAGSNSG
+3667 
-3681 AYTGKPVTT
+3681 
-3690 AQVNSN
+3690 
-3696 GQIVVTV
+3696 
-3703 DYPGVAISNKTYT
+3703 
-3716 LKAGDYTWSTENG
+3716 
-3729 FAPTDAGKYTITLT
+3729 
-3743 KDGIANIENY
+3743 
-3753 IRALAGTGQDG
+3753 
-3764 KSNVAFAENAIT
+3764 
-3776 GSATF
+3776 
-3781 EIVPKSITDVT
+3781 
-3792 ISGKDQEKT
+3792 
-3801 YDGQAA
+3801 
-3807 SLDVNDLTIS
+3807 
-3817 GSELVT
+3817 
-3823 DNSLSMK
+3823 
-3830 DITASDFDW
+3830 
-3839 YDTDGNKLDAVPT
+3839 
-3852 NAGVYEAR
+3852 
-3860 LKSSALQT
+3860 
-3868 LQADNPNYSFNTASG
+3868 
-3883 TIKYTINQKA
+3883 
-3893 VTDTLGGKGN
+3893 
-3903 KIYNGQETSVSDVFN
+3903 
-3918 SITWTPSGLVAGQSL
+3918 
-3933 DLSKL
+3933 
-3938 SETDYAWYTKNA
+3938 
-3950 DGTYTEMTGLPTN
+3950 
-3963 AGTYYLKLKDSSIAK
+3963 
-3978 IQAANPNYSFATG
+3978 
-3991 AISGE
+3991 
-3996 YTYKINQANATIT
+3996 
-4009 LTDTSTQTITWT
+4009 
-4021 GNPATIKPANFIPE
+4021 
-4035 ITTDNPNEQTIA
+4035 
-4047 LPSDLQLT
+4047 
-4055 ASDYEFLQDGKVIST
+4055 
-4070 PSEVGTYQVRLS
+4070 
-4082 QTGWQ
+4082 
-4087 KVQNAIAG
+4087 
-4095 NANYTWNYQ
+4095 
-4104 GAGNYHIEKATA
+4104 
-4116 TITLDGAGS
+4116 
-4125 TIYTGNPV
+4125 
-4133 VIPATDGVVNGI
+4133 
-4145 GVKLSNSQTYVLK
+4145 
-4158 PADLEFVDKQGN
+4158 
-4170 QIPVPTNAG
+4170 
-4179 SYKVRLTAAVLGQ
+4179 
-4192 IRKLESNHYNYT
+4192 
-4204 YNNDAVDFT
+4204 
-4213 VEKAKADV
+4213 
-4221 TTSGSY
+4221 
-4227 NVVYNGQTPEI
+4227 
-4238 NVAKIVNTITTNNGV
+4238 
-4253 NLTAPTLSADD
+4253 
-4264 YEWVDK
+4264 
-4270 DGKIIAAPVNVGT
+4270 
-4283 YYLKLKNS
+4283 
-4291 SQSKIATNNNYTWNF
+4291 
-4306 NGLAS
+4306 
-4311 VTISKANATIGFNG
+4311 
-4325 SQETPYTGSVVAL
+4325 
-4338 DPGNFEVK
+4338 
-4346 LSNGQTYQ
+4346 
-4354 LTDKD
+4354 
-4359 IQVIGNPI
+4359 
-4367 NVGTYQVKLSQAGI
+4367 
-4381 DAIKAADSNYNYSY
+4381 
-4395 DGSQGLL
+4395 
-4402 AIVPAKATA
+4402 
-4411 TLSGSQT
+4411 
-4418 TQDLELDPH
+4418 
-4427 NYSVV
+4427 
-4432 VTLNGQQQ
+4432 
-4440 TITGLTANDFVFS
+4440 
-4453 KDGHPAELTEA
+4453 
-4464 GTYDV
+4464 
-4469 ELNGDAINK
+4469 
-4478 IRNENPNYDIA
+4478 
-4489 FSSTATFTLEN
+4489 
-4500 SSQTIN
+4500 
-4506 YVDADGKVISASSVG
+4506 
-4521 GKLKGNQVEFTPQ
+4521 
-4534 FPAGWVASDP
+4534 
-4544 SSVPS
+4544 
-4549 EITLENGITTIKI
+4549 
-4562 KHGITNVDHTNP
+4562 
-4574 VSDGEKTVTGSVID
+4574 
-4588 GAHEND
+4588 
-4594 LNQMITR
+4594 
-4601 TIVVTK
+4601 
-4607 PDGTKQT
+4607 
-4614 ITQEAKIYRD
+4614 
-4624 ATYDNVTGEVT
+4624 
-4635 YGEWSTAKWD
+4635 
-4645 AYTPENIPGY
+4645 
-4655 TVSESIVPAVEVKNG
+4655 
-4670 QKDETVNITYTANE
+4670 
-4684 QSGKIS
+4684 
-4690 YQDADGKEIGSTTIT
+4690 
-4705 GKTGETI
+4705 
-4712 TITPEVPAGWQ
+4712 
-4723 LVPSQEIPKTVTATA
+4723 
-4738 EGIPTVIVKIEH
+4738 
-4750 KTVVVTPATPAT
+4750 
-4762 DIPTGKVPGDPS
+4762 
-4774 KNYPT
+4774 
-4779 MEQLTVTPTRTI
+4779 
-4791 NVKYPSG
+4791 
-4798 KEESIPQ
+4798 
-4805 KVTFTR
+4805 
-4811 TAIFDEVTGEIK
+4811 
-4823 YTEWLP
+4823 
-4829 QGVAQWASYQPTT
+4829 
-4842 VTGYVPSQKIVPAMT
+4842 
-4857 VNPETSNE
+4857 
-4865 TVDITYDKI
+4865 
-4874 PEPQEGQEI
+4874 
-4883 ISYQDANGQVIHTQ
+4883 
-4897 TVTGEEDSDV
+4897 
-4907 SFKPEVP
+4907 
-4914 TNWQPTGE
+4914 
-4922 LPHSIKITGG
+4922 
-4932 TTVIVIE
+4932 
-4939 PVTTTIQEHKTV
+4939 
-4951 TRTIVEHLPSGDKQT
+4951 
-4966 VQTVVLTGTGTKNLV
+4966 
-4981 TGEVTDVKWDHGKFA
+4981 
-4996 AFTPATVPGY
+4996 
-5006 TTNMSIV
+5006 
-5013 PEMDVTAASG
+5013 
-5023 DSTVEID
+5023 
-5030 YIPNEQ
+5030 
-5036 TGFIIYRD
+5036 
-5044 ENGNEITRTA
+5044 
-5054 LQGKTGETVA
+5054 
-5064 INPALPAGWE
+5064 
-5074 LVPGQSIPATV
+5074 
-5085 TATPD
+5085 
-5090 GIPDVVVLIKHQMI
+5090 
-5104 TVKPGEKAPTG
+5104 
-5115 KVPGNPSTTYEKM
+5115 
-5128 ESLTKEV
+5128 
-5135 TRTITIKLPDEQRQ
+5135 
-5149 VITQT
+5149 
-5154 VKFTRTATFDA
+5154 
-5165 VTGKVTYSGWQVDG
+5165 
-5179 SNEWPAYPAP
+5179 
-5189 EIKGYTASQ
+5189 
-5198 TSVPAEMVIPS
+5198 
-5209 DEDQN
+5209 
-5214 ITIEYT
+5214 
-5220 KNNQPVEPNK
+5220 
-5230 PVTPITPDQPTT
+5230 
-5242 PTEPAQPVTPTQP
+5242 
-5255 AQPTE
+5255 
-5260 PSVPAKPIAPT
+5260 
-5271 NNGDKVMSGNQL
+5271 
-5283 PTEPVEQERQ
+5283 
-5293 QVSNQHFISHQLTQT
+5293 
-5308 SSREKSKANILPQTG
+5308 
-5323 NDQNSSSILG
+5323 
-5333 FAFAAL
+5333 
-5339 AGIFGL
+5339 
-5345 TGMKKKKREK
+5345 

>member
-1 MLAFGATAVVNA
+1 MAL
-13 SVQANTTTPATTQ
+13 
-26 ASGSTVT
+26 
-33 AAEST
+33 
-38 QLQSSAQPSDETKRD
+38 
-53 VVANTTDTP
+53 
-62 KTSEQKA
+62 
-69 TTAQATEKSSSASV
+69 
-83 ANKTNSE
+83 
-90 EENKIAAT
+90 
-98 TATTTTNG
+98 
-106 GYDSAT
+106 
-112 WGTLDTSKWTGQ
+112 
-124 TTTFDGNNYYQLTGY
+124 
-139 TGDQTHIIVPNEADF
+139 
-154 EQAGK
+154 
-159 STNNLQVSISN
+159 
-170 DLIKSWQ
+170 
-177 NAATI
+177 
-182 AFSKTDDK
+182 
-190 KIKLASTNLDNT
+190 KL
-202 FNTNTTLTNLDAN
+202 
-215 SLDTSSVT
+215 
-223 SMQSTFEGASNLSSL
+223 MRQ
-238 TGISDWDVSN
+238 
-248 VTNMSLLFQ
+248 
-257 NATGLTSLTGLEN
+257 
-270 WDVQKVTDM
+270 
-279 TRIFNQVTKVPD
+279 RI
-291 LSPLSNWKTDSL
+291 
-303 QNLNTAFANNSFTNL
+303 
-318 QGLENWDVSH
+318 
-328 VTDMNSAFMGD
+328 
-339 LVLNDLSALTNWDT
+339 
-353 SNVINLGMI
+353 
-362 FNRDYGLTTLNGLE
+362 
-376 NWNTSKITNLN
+376 
-387 ATFANEGSLVDASAI
+387 
-402 ANWNTS
+402 
-408 NVTNMSFLF
+408 
-417 AGSSA
+417 
-422 QYVDFSNWDFSK
+422 
-434 VTSAS
+434 
-439 NVINN
+439 
-444 TQAVVYLGNNSTLTA
+444 
-459 DKLNTLGIANGGFTQ
+459 
-474 PIILASGNLYTLLS
+474 
-488 NNNTHNITIN
+488 
-498 NANSGQSTTISFPVV
+498 
-513 YDAAGASNMTD
+513 
-524 AINSYKDMVDQ
+524 
-535 KLEDYVTEHNY
+535 
-546 VLKRVSTAPV
+546 
-556 DDVTGHN
+556 
-563 NHLVNYATAT
+563 
-573 YQVVTI
+573 
-579 PADQKKNLQIQDKTT
+579 
-594 YKGKTLTAKDLVTN
+594 
-608 VADFPSG
+608 
-615 TTFEFI
+615 
-621 DNSEPNW
+621 
-628 NQLGIYNV
+628 
-636 KVIATYPVSVNGQQ
+636 
-650 YTAVT
+650 
-655 TPATAKVT
+655 
-663 VTDQMQFTI
+663 
-672 TYWDDTKN
+672 
-680 KEIVQFDIKNA
+680 
-691 GNGAY
+691 
-696 DNQLSFPK
+696 
-704 GVNTHNY
+704 
-711 QSVSVSGVPAGAD
+711 
-724 FAGDFWRPF
+724 
-733 TDQSCNWTIPNYKW
+733 
-747 DSAAAPSLFNA
+747 
-758 NVVVHLIH
+758 
-766 KTQDVTNTA
+766 
-775 PAAQETRTVTVNYVK
+775 
-790 TKVNEDGT
+790 
-798 YTEDGNAFA
+798 
-807 SAVLDVYY
+807 
-815 TRQATKDL
+815 
-823 ATGDTTYGPWQWN
+823 
-836 TKKGDSSTPGYHVV
+836 
-850 SGTWTNLP
+850 
-858 QKWANVTADVPTLT
+858 
-872 GYTAYTGGPASNT
+872 
-885 NKIPANQFVFPTWN
+885 
-899 GSDGST
+899 
-905 SDNSKG
+905 
-911 SSAYTTAVS
+911 
-920 LYEAQPVHTIFYVP
+920 
-934 NKTEARTITAKFVIA
+934 
-949 GGDKNGDSFRPDA
+949 
-962 QVQVF
+962 
-967 YAQTGTID
+967 
-975 PATNKVVYSGNW
+975 
-987 QWDQNEGDTA
+987 
-997 NPGFHVISGSWN
+997 
-1009 LPKSNQPFS
+1009 
-1018 VNVPD
+1018 
-1023 AGNDYVVATIQLQGI
+1023 
-1038 YATNTF
+1038 
-1044 ASPNFNPGTVFT
+1044 
-1056 NATDPTWYVRNDLT
+1056 
-1070 TYYVPKSLVEK
+1070 
-1081 TINRVINM
+1081 
-1089 IGIDKS
+1089 
-1095 INGSAMVKPSTTTQ
+1095 
-1109 SATITRPVK
+1109 
-1118 VNADDSGVTFDGFD
+1118 
-1132 GSGWTT
+1132 
-1138 GKWGR
+1138 
-1143 YNNIPV
+1143 
-1149 PNNYTKVIKQIVTHP
+1149 
-1164 DGTTT
+1164 
-1169 ETTLDIPNWRPIP
+1169 
-1182 AQTVTIDTLPTVIN
+1182 
-1196 ITYTATATAFLAGT
+1196 
-1210 NESTYTGSPITLDD
+1210 
-1224 LNDGNGD
+1224 
-1231 NPIYVGVT
+1231 
-1239 GPTGD
+1239 
-1244 SYTLQTGDVEFS
+1244 
-1256 SDNGKTW
+1256 
-1263 TTEMPTNAGTYELR
+1263 
-1277 WSEQGK
+1277 
-1283 QNIIKEFGNN
+1283 
-1293 SIKWVDAQGNSTFT
+1293 
-1307 STATYIINP
+1307 
-1316 KPITNVT
+1316 
-1323 VSGDQR
+1323 
-1329 KTYDGQGASVDSADL
+1329 
-1344 TISGTGTIA
+1344 
-1353 GSTLTAKGL
+1353 
-1362 VASDFDWYT
+1362 
-1371 FNGNKLNAI
+1371 
-1380 PTDVGSYEARLNST
+1380 
-1394 GLKNLQTIN
+1394 
-1403 SNYSFSTASGTIKY
+1403 
-1417 TIDKA
+1417 
-1422 KAIATIGGSYERDY
+1422 
-1436 NGQPINGTSIYN
+1436 
-1448 QITWAGRDISNSKDF
+1448 
-1463 NLNHS
+1463 
-1468 ITANDYAWYTK
+1468 
-1479 SGDQYVKFQGQP
+1479 
-1491 VNAGVYYLILN
+1491 
-1502 NDYITTLDKE
+1502 
-1512 NPNYDISKVEGAFVY
+1512 
-1527 TINQAQAG
+1527 
-1535 SVTFNANV
+1535 
-1543 QKTYDGSAVLNNASF
+1543 
-1558 NTAPSI
+1558 
-1564 VIKGADGKPLA
+1564 
-1575 GLNNYT
+1575 
-1581 FQSGDFEFID
+1581 
-1591 STGKTVLVTINNNGQ
+1591 
-1606 ISGPINA
+1606 
-1613 GTYTIQLTQAGLE
+1613 
-1626 RIEQANPN
+1626 
-1634 INFANVKLADTGSGT
+1634 
-1649 LTISQYAPNLNLSG
+1649 
-1663 NGSKI
+1663 
-1668 YDGQIVT
+1668 
-1675 STELI
+1675 
-1680 KQDRDNTIT
+1680 
-1689 IKLTVPKQGGGTTEV
+1689 
-1704 TYAFNPKMDYTGDY
+1704 
-1718 DWYSNGAKINAP
+1718 
-1730 KNAGTYVIK
+1730 AGTYVIK

-1779 TINKKPLTV
+1779 TINKKSLTV

-1909 KGTITLGGGQTDTY
+1909 KGTITLSGGQTDTY

-1991 NFSWTSDNVTNNA
+1991 NFSWTSDNVINNA

-2058 PSLSSDQFEWV
+2058 PSLSSDQFEWINST
-2069 DSAGNVMT
+2069 DNVMT

-2082 VGTYTLRLKTTS
+2082 VDTYTLRLKTTS
-2094 DMDKLNSNYN
+2094 DMDKLNSNYK

-2263 LSNGKTYT
+2263 LSNGKTYA

-2349 GQAASTN
+2349 GQASSTN

-2370 TNVNAANLVFVDG
+2370 TNVNAANLAFVDG
-2383 APTNVGTYS
+2383 APTDAGTYS
-2392 IALSDAYKKQLQDIY
+2392 IALSDAYKKQLQDIC

-2533 AKKSNVTFTG
+2533 AKESNVTFTG

-2562 TLTWTDIDGHS
+2562 SLTWTDIDGHS

-2655 NGQAVSL
+2655 NGQAVWL

-2673 ISGNQNSGVL
+2673 VSGNQNSGVL
-2683 SGDQNAFNSIKW
+2683 GGDQNAFDSIKW

-2741 DVTVDNGQFT
+2741 DVTVDNGKFT

-2773 DDKVPSSVIG
+2773 DGKVPSSVIG
-2783 KYDLS
+2783 KYGLS
-2788 AGNYTLTI
+2788 AGNYILTI

-2837 LTAAAISDLEQKFGT
+2837 LTATAISDLEQKFGT

-2928 SYTQLTNK
+2928 SYTQLANK

-2944 VGLNEYMIK
+2944 VGLNDDMVKLIK
-2953 KIEDA
+2953 DA

-2977 TAAKGTATG
+2977 TAAKGTASG

-3001 QDIKVNVDYPGA
+3001 QDITVNVDYPGA
-3013 KSNTYT
+3013 KSDTYT

-3029 EAGSAVVD
+3029 EAGSVVVD

-3067 NITKQNVNWTVNFAG
+3067 NITKENVNWTVNVVG
-3082 SYTISAVRMTVTVNG
+3082 SYTINAVRMTVTVNG
-3097 TQNETYNGNAKTIN
+3097 TQDETYNGNVKTIN

-3149 AQGQMVTDPTNA
+3149 AQGQVVTDPTNA

-3175 LGKLSINFTVPECL
+3175 LGKLSTNFIVPESL
-3189 EQSADLIIARQ
+3189 EQSASLIIARQ
-3200 NINITEGSAGKTFD
+3200 DVNITEGSAGKTFD
-3214 ARSAALTEEQFAQYK
+3214 AQSAALTEKQFAQYK
-3229 EAITDAGYSVD
+3229 KAITDAGYSVD
-3240 GLTIDGID
+3240 GLTVEGID

-3280 GQKELDNAN
+3280 GQKELDNVN

-3301 TIYPEVVHIEVD
+3301 AIYPEVVHIEVD

-3373 FVDDNGNVITSFKR
+3373 FVNDNGNVITSFKR

-3429 TGTLNINQ
+3429 TGTLNISQ

-3452 DGQPVSFNE
+3452 DGQPVSFDE

-3480 DGHTINLPLD
+3480 DGYTINLPLD
-3490 PGTYDWNSN
+3490 SGTYDWNSN

-3539 MKILADNIGGSA
+3539 MKILADKIGGSA
-3551 LFEIKARNIAK
+3551 LFEIKARSIAK

-3573 YTGQAVQIDLSTIVG
+3573 YTGQAVQIDLSDIVG

-3609 DDYTITD
+3609 DDYTITN
-3616 SNGKIVTGFPV
+3616 SNGNAVTGFPV

-3639 GIAVLASAN
+3639 GIATLASAN
-3648 PDFAIPNEIN
+3648 PNFIIPNEIN

-3667 QANAIGKLAGSNSG
+3667 PAEASGKLAGTNSG
-3681 AYTGKPVTT
+3681 VYTGKPITT

-3703 DYPGVAISNKTYT
+3703 DYPGVAISNNTYM
-3716 LKAGDYTWSTENG
+3716 LKAGDYTWSTGNG
-3729 FAPTDAGKYTITLT
+3729 SAPTDAGKYTIALT

-3753 IRALAGTGQDG
+3753 IRSLAGTGQDN
-3764 KSNVAFAENAIT
+3764 KSNVVFAENAIT
-3776 GSATF
+3776 GSAIF

-3801 YDGQAA
+3801 YDGQGA
-3807 SLDVNDLTIS
+3807 SLNVGDLTIN
-3817 GSELVT
+3817 GNDLVT
-3823 DNSLSMK
+3823 DNPLSMK

-3839 YDTDGNKLDAVPT
+3839 YDAKGNKLDAVPT
-3852 NAGVYEAR
+3852 DAGTYEAR
-3860 LKSSALQT
+3860 LKESALQT
-3868 LQADNPNYSFNTASG
+3868 LQKDNPNYSFDAARG
-3883 TIKYTINQKA
+3883 TIKYTIDQKSA
-3893 VTDTLGGKGN
+3893 TDTLGGNGDKA
-3903 KIYNGQETSVSDVFN
+3903 YNGQGTSVSDVLN
-3918 SITWTPSGLVAGQSL
+3918 SITWTPSGLVDGQSL
-3933 DLSKL
+3933 DLSNL
-3938 SETDYAWYTKNA
+3938 TNDDFAWYTKNA
-3950 DGTYTEMTGLPTN
+3950 DDTYTEMVGLPTD

-3978 IQAANPNYSFATG
+3978 IKAANPNYSFANG

-3996 YTYKINQANATIT
+3996 YTYVINQSNALIT
-4009 LTDTSTQTITWT
+4009 LLGTSSQTVTWT
-4021 GNPATIKPANFIPE
+4021 GDPATIAPAKFIPE
-4035 ITTDNPNEQTIA
+4035 ITTDNPNEKTIA

-4055 ASDYEFLQDGKVIST
+4055 ASDYEFLQDGKVISA
-4070 PSEVGTYQVRLS
+4070 PSEVGTYQIRLT
-4082 QTGWQ
+4082 QAGWQ
-4087 KVQNAIAG
+4087 KVQNAITG
-4095 NANYTWNYQ
+4095 NANYKWTYQ
-4104 GAGNYHIEKATA
+4104 GEGNYHIEKASA
-4116 TITLDGAGS
+4116 TITLDGSGS
-4125 TIYTGNPV
+4125 TIYTGNQV
-4133 VIPATDGVVNGI
+4133 VIPTTDGVVNGI
-4145 GVKLSNSQTYVLK
+4145 SVKLSNGQTYDLK
-4158 PADLEFVDKQGN
+4158 SEDLEFVDDQGN
-4170 QIPVPTNAG
+4170 QITAPTNAG
-4179 SYKVRLTAAVLGQ
+4179 SYKVRLTDAALNQ
-4192 IRKLESNHYNYT
+4192 IKKLESNNYNYT

-4213 VEKAKADV
+4213 IEKASADV

-4227 NVVYNGQTPEI
+4227 DVVYNGQTPEI
-4238 NVAKIVNTITTNNGV
+4238 NVVKITNSIATNNGV
-4253 NLTAPTLSADD
+4253 NLTTPTLSADD

-4270 DGKIIAAPVNVGT
+4270 DGKVIANPVNVGT
-4283 YYLKLKNS
+4283 YYLKLKDS
-4291 SQSKIATNNNYTWNF
+4291 SQGKIAANNNYTWQF
-4306 NGLAS
+4306 AGLAS
-4311 VTISKANATIGFNG
+4311 VTISKANATISLNG
-4325 SQETPYTGSVVAL
+4325 NQETSYTGSVVAA
-4338 DPGNFEVK
+4338 DPDKFEVK

-4367 NVGTYQVKLSQAGI
+4367 NVGTYKVELSQAGI

-4395 DGSQGLL
+4395 DGSQGVLV
-4402 AIVPAKATA
+4402 IVPAKASA

-4432 VTLNGQQQ
+4432 LTLNGQQQ
-4440 TITGLTANDFVFS
+4440 TITGLTASDFVFS
-4453 KDGHPAELTEA
+4453 KDGQPAQLTEA

-4469 ELNGDAINK
+4469 ELSGDAINK
-4478 IRNENPNYDIA
+4478 IRQENPNYNID

-4506 YVDADGKVISASSVG
+4506 YVDADNNVISSADISG
-4521 GKLKGNQVEFTPQ
+4521 YIKETKLPFTPEI
-4534 FPAGWVASDP
+4534 PVGWVASDP
-4544 SSVPS
+4544 SDIPT
-4549 EITLENGITTIKI
+4549 EITINNGTTIIKI
-4562 KHGITNVDHTNP
+4562 KHGTTNVDHNNP
-4574 VSDGEKTVTGSVID
+4574 VPDGEKTVTGAVID
-4588 GAHEND
+4588 GAHASD
-4594 LNQMITR
+4594 LNQTVTRTINVTNPDGTKSTEVQTAQLYRDASYDNVTGAVTYGEWSTGSWEEFSPAEIKGYTASKKIVPAVEVKDGQKNVTVDITYTANEQSGIISYQDEAGNEISTTSLSGKTGETVTVNPEIPAGWKLVPGQEIPQTVTATAEGIPTVVIKIEHGITKVDHNNPVPDGAKTVTEKVINGAHVSDLNQTITR
-4601 TIVVTK
+4601 TINVTN
-4607 PDGTKQT
+4607 PDGTKSTEVQT
-4614 ITQEAKIYRD
+4614 AKIYRD
-4624 ATYDNVTGEVT
+4624 ASYDNVTGAVTYGEWSTGSWKEFSPAEIKGYSASEKVVPAVEVKDGQKDETINITYTANEQSGIISYQDKAGNEISTTLLSGKTGETVTVNPEIPAGWELVPGQEIPKTVTATGEGIPTVVIKIEHGITKVEHTSPVPTGEKTVTGEVINGAHANDLNQTITRTINVTNPDGTKSTEVQTAKIYRDASYDNVTGAVTYGEWSTGSWKEFSPAEIKGYSASEKVVPAVEVKDGQKDETINITYTANEQSGIISYQDKAGNEISTTLLSGKTGETVTVNPEIPAGWELVPGQEIPKTVTATGEGIPTVVIKIEHRLTNVDHNNPVPDGEKTVTGKVIDGAHANDLNQTITRTINVTNPDGTKSTEVQTAKIYRNASYDNVTGEVT
-4635 YGEWSTAKWD
+4635 YGEWSTGSWEEFSPAEIK
-4645 AYTPENIPGY
+4645 GY
-4655 TVSESIVPAVEVKNG
+4655 SASEKVVPAVEVKDG
-4670 QKDETVNITYTANE
+4670 QKDETINITYTANE
-4684 QSGKIS
+4684 QSGIIS
-4690 YQDADGKEIGSTTIT
+4690 YQDKAGNEISTTPLS
-4705 GKTGETI
+4705 GKTGETV
-4712 TITPEVPAGWQ
+4712 TVNPEIPAGWQ
-4723 LVPSQEIPKTVTATA
+4723 LVPGQEIPKTVTATA
-4738 EGIPTVIVKIEH
+4738 EGIPTVVIKVENSTIIVTSE
-4750 KTVVVTPATPAT
+4750 TPEK
-4762 DIPTGKVPGDPS
+4762 DIP
-4774 KNYPT
+4774 N
-4779 MEQLTVTPTRTI
+4779 
-4791 NVKYPSG
+4791 
-4798 KEESIPQ
+4798 
-4805 KVTFTR
+4805 
-4811 TAIFDEVTGEIK
+4811 
-4823 YTEWLP
+4823 
-4829 QGVAQWASYQPTT
+4829 
-4842 VTGYVPSQKIVPAMT
+4842 
-4857 VNPETSNE
+4857 
-4865 TVDITYDKI
+4865 
-4874 PEPQEGQEI
+4874 
-4883 ISYQDANGQVIHTQ
+4883 
-4897 TVTGEEDSDV
+4897 
-4907 SFKPEVP
+4907 
-4914 TNWQPTGE
+4914 
-4922 LPHSIKITGG
+4922 
-4932 TTVIVIE
+4932 
-4939 PVTTTIQEHKTV
+4939 
-4951 TRTIVEHLPSGDKQT
+4951 
-4966 VQTVVLTGTGTKNLV
+4966 
-4981 TGEVTDVKWDHGKFA
+4981 
-4996 AFTPATVPGY
+4996 
-5006 TTNMSIV
+5006 
-5013 PEMDVTAASG
+5013 
-5023 DSTVEID
+5023 
-5030 YIPNEQ
+5030 
-5036 TGFIIYRD
+5036 
-5044 ENGNEITRTA
+5044 
-5054 LQGKTGETVA
+5054 
-5064 INPALPAGWE
+5064 
-5074 LVPGQSIPATV
+5074 
-5085 TATPD
+5085 
-5090 GIPDVVVLIKHQMI
+5090 
-5104 TVKPGEKAPTG
+5104 G
-5115 KVPGNPSTTYEKM
+5115 KVPGNPSKNYPEMEK
-5128 ESLTKEV
+5128 LEV
-5135 TRTITIKLPDEQRQ
+5135 APTRTIILIKPDGSRENIIQKVIFTRSATFNEVTGEITYSAWKLSNSDDHEALWEAYEPMSISGYTIMNVNQEKVTPDTPNTQLEVTYIPINRPA
-5149 VITQT
+5149 VTATQT
-5154 VKFTRTATFDA
+5154 IHFVDEKDKL
-5165 VTGKVTYSGWQVDG
+5165 VESKIYTGKFGEVISVNL
-5179 SNEWPAYPAP
+5179 SVP
-5189 EIKGYTASQ
+5189 KGYSLRNGQSLPTQ
-5198 TSVPAEMVIPS
+5198 
-5209 DEDQN
+5209 
-5214 ITIEYT
+5214 ITIENGMIT
-5220 KNNQPVEPNK
+5220 INLKSESKHPIPNSENKQKPSVTPNTPNAHTDKNNLSSKDNK
-5230 PVTPITPDQPTT
+5230 VVKSHGEKLIN
-5242 PTEPAQPVTPTQP
+5242 
-5255 AQPTE
+5255 
-5260 PSVPAKPIAPT
+5260 T
-5271 NNGDKVMSGNQL
+5271 NHVDHVVINQKA
-5283 PTEPVEQERQ
+5283 TRKGTKASSQTYGEK
-5293 QVSNQHFISHQLTQT
+5293 HFE
-5308 SSREKSKANILPQTG
+5308 SRHMLPQTG
-5323 NDQNSSSILG
+5323 AHSENPIFTALG
-5333 FAFAAL
+5333 ML
-5339 AGIFGL
+5339 AVGLGLFGL
-5345 TGMKKKKREK
+5345 SDRRKKKDK

>member
-1 MLAFGATAVVNA
+1 MLFNKRDLDTKQRFSIRKLTIGTCSVLLSTLFLGIGTNEVVHADTLPNNVQEQNAQTNKNDAQKDKVIDANQVQDSKTEGSNQAQKSSTDSEKTAAKNVVQKSDEVKKYNVDKTIVATQNSNQQGTTAKSAETPSIVQKTETSKPAPSIPQTKSETNSLNKKINA
-13 SVQANTTTPATTQ
+13 NDAAQNTTTLNVSNLAVK
-26 ASGSTVT
+26 ANVNALKEDKTV
-33 AAEST
+33 A
-38 QLQSSAQPSDETKRD
+38 
-53 VVANTTDTP
+53 V
-62 KTSEQKA
+62 
-69 TTAQATEKSSSASV
+69 
-83 ANKTNSE
+83 
-90 EENKIAAT
+90 
-98 TATTTTNG
+98 TATTPTTNG
-106 GYDSAT
+106 GYDAAT

-124 TTTFDGNNYYQLTGY
+124 NTIFDGNNYYQLTGY

-154 EQAGK
+154 AVDNK
-159 STNNLQVSISN
+159 STNGLQVSISN

-190 KIKLASTNLDNT
+190 KIKLASTNLDST
-202 FNTNTTLTNLDAN
+202 FQKNTTLTNLDAN

-257 NATGLTSLTGLEN
+257 NATGMTSLTGLEN
-270 WDVQKVTDM
+270 WNTGKV
-279 TRIFNQVTKVPD
+279 
-291 LSPLSNWKTDSL
+291 
-303 QNLNTAFANNSFTNL
+303 
-318 QGLENWDVSH
+318 
-328 VTDMNSAFMGD
+328 
-339 LVLNDLSALTNWDT
+339 
-353 SNVINLGMI
+353 
-362 FNRDYGLTTLNGLE
+362 
-376 NWNTSKITNLN
+376 TNLN
-387 ATFANEGSLVDASAI
+387 AAFANEGSLVDASAI

-408 NVTNMSFLF
+408 NVTNMSILF

-422 QYVDFSNWDFSK
+422 QYVDFSNWNFSK

-444 TQAVVYLGNNSTLTA
+444 TQSVIYLGNNSTLTA
-459 DKLNTLGIANGGFTQ
+459 DKLNTLGVANGGFTQ

-488 NNNTHNITIN
+488 NKNNTTHDITSK
-498 NANSGQSTTISFPVV
+498 NADSGQSTTISLPVV
-513 YDAAGASNMTD
+513 YDAASASNMTD

-535 KLEDYVTEHNY
+535 RLEDYVTEHNY

-563 NHLVNYATAT
+563 NHLVNYANAT

-608 VADFPSG
+608 GADFPSG
-615 TTFEFI
+615 TTFEFVN
-621 DNSEPNW
+621 NSEPNW
-628 NQLGIYNV
+628 NQLGTYNV

-655 TPATAKVT
+655 APATANVT
-663 VTDQMQFTI
+663 VTQQMQFTI
-672 TYWDDTKN
+672 TYWDDTEN
-680 KEIVQFDIKNA
+680 KQIVQFDIKNPD
-691 GNGAY
+691 NGGY
-696 DNQLSFPK
+696 SIDLKFPE
-704 GVNTHNY
+704 GVNTGTY
-711 QSVSVSGVPAGAD
+711 QSVSVSGVPAGATI
-724 FAGDFWRPF
+724 AGDYWKPF
-733 TDQSCNWTIPNYKW
+733 TDRSCNWRVPNYKW
-747 DSAAAPSLFNA
+747 DATAAPSLFNA
-758 NVVVHLIH
+758 NVVVHLVH
-766 KTQDVTNTA
+766 KTQDVTNTD

-798 YTEDGNAFA
+798 YTEDGNAFT

-823 ATGDTTYGPWQWN
+823 VTGTVTYGPWQWN
-836 TKKGDSSTPGYHVV
+836 TKKGDSNIPGYHVV

-858 QKWANVTADVPTLT
+858 QEWATVTADVPTLD
-872 GYTAYTGGPASNT
+872 GYTAYTGGPATNT
-885 NKIPANQFVFPTWN
+885 NKVTANQFVFPTWN
-899 GSDGST
+899 GSYGDT
-905 SDNSKG
+905 SDISKG
-911 SSAYTTAVS
+911 STAYTTAAP

-934 NKTEARTITAKFVIA
+934 NKTEARTITAKFVYA
-949 GGDKNGDSFRPDA
+949 GGDKNGQSVAPDA
-962 QVQVF
+962 QIQVF
-967 YAQTGTID
+967 FKQAGTIN
-975 PATNKVVYSGNW
+975 ASTNKVVYGGW
-987 QWDQNEGDTA
+987 TWDKTVGDEDSL
-997 NPGFHVISGSWN
+997 GFHVISGKWN
-1009 LPKSNQPFS
+1009 IAQDGQFTVTL
-1018 VNVPD
+1018 PD
-1023 AGNDYVVATIQLQGI
+1023 AGNDYVVAKINSTGT
-1038 YATNTF
+1038 YTTVNFAT
-1044 ASPNFNPGTVFT
+1044 PNYHSNTVFT
-1056 NATDPTWYVRNDLT
+1056 TNNAPQWYVRNELT
-1070 TYYVPKSLVEK
+1070 TYYVPKSLTQK
-1081 TINRVINM
+1081 TINRVINLTPVNQP
-1089 IGIDKS
+1089 GT
-1095 INGSAMVKPSTTTQ
+1095 PSVTQTTTQ

-1118 VNADDSGVTFDGFD
+1118 VNADDSGVVFDGFD
-1132 GSGWTT
+1132 RSGWTT
-1138 GKWGR
+1138 GKWES

-1149 PNNYTKVIKQIVTHP
+1149 LNNYTKVIKQIVTHP

-1169 ETTLDIPNWRPIP
+1169 ETTLNIQNCIP

-1196 ITYTATATAFLAGT
+1196 ITYTATATAFLTGT
-1210 NESTYTGSPITLDD
+1210 NESTYTGQPITLSD
-1224 LNDGNGD
+1224 LNYGNGD
-1231 NPIYVGVT
+1231 DRIHVGIT
-1239 GPTGD
+1239 GPTQNV
-1244 SYTLQTGDVEFS
+1244 YKLQAGDVEFS
-1256 SDNGKTW
+1256 SDNGQTW

-1283 QNIIKEFGNN
+1283 QDIIKEFGNN

-1323 VSGDQR
+1323 VLGDQR
-1329 KTYDGQGASVDSADL
+1329 KTYDGQGASVDGAGL
-1344 TISGTGTIA
+1344 TISGTGTVA

-1362 VASDFDWYT
+1362 VTSDFDWYT
-1371 FNGNKLNAI
+1371 LNGNKLNAI

-1403 SNYSFSTASGTIKY
+1403 SNYSFNTASGTIKY

-1436 NGQPINGTSIYN
+1436 NGQPINDTSIYN
-1448 QITWAGRDISNSKDF
+1448 QITWTGRDTSNNKDF

-1468 ITANDYAWYTK
+1468 ITANDYAWNTK
-1479 SGDQYVKFQGQP
+1479 SGDQYIKLQGQP

-1502 NDYITTLDKE
+1502 NDSITTLDKE

-1535 SVTFNANV
+1535 SVTFNASV
-1543 QKTYDGSAVLNNASF
+1543 QKIYDGSAVLNNASF

-1564 VIKGADGKPLA
+1564 VIKGVDGKPLA

-1581 FQSGDFEFID
+1581 FQSGDFEFVD
-1591 STGKTVLVTINNNGQ
+1591 STSKTVSIINKNGQ

-1613 GTYTIQLTQAGLE
+1613 GTYTILLTQAGLD

-1649 LTISQYAPNLNLSG
+1649 LTINQYVPNLNLSG
-1663 NGSKI
+1663 NGSKT
-1668 YDGQIVT
+1668 YDGQVVT
-1675 STELI
+1675 SAELI
-1680 KQDRDNTIT
+1680 KQDKDNTIA

-1704 TYAFNPKMDYTGDY
+1704 TYTFNPNMDYTGDY
-1718 DWYSNGAKINAP
+1718 DWYSNGIKINAP
-1730 KNAGTYVIK
+1730 KNAGTYVIR
-1739 LKADQVKTILEDL
+1739 LKVNQVRTTLEDL
-1752 VSRDSNYSYLKGNLD
+1752 VNQDPNYSYLKGNLD
-1767 FNNAQITGQASY
+1767 FNNAQVTGQASY

-1788 YLDGESSAVYT
+1788 YLNGQSSSVYT
-1799 GSGAEMPLQDLINHL
+1799 GSGAEMPLQDLIKHL

-1822 ETLNTDTFDK
+1822 ETLSTNTFDK

-1847 VFTGKDAQGNT
+1847 VFNGKDAQGNP

-1881 IDTLQRDNTN
+1881 IDTLRRDNTN

-1909 KGTITLGGGQTDTY
+1909 KGTITLSGGQTDTY

-1929 ITGYTLTISGVGLP
+1929 ITGYTLTISGIGLP

-1952 GDLEYYVDGQW
+1952 GDLEYYIDGQW

-1979 DSALTELERSYT
+1979 DSILTELERSYT

-2004 QEYVINPTQVQVS
+2004 KAYVINPTQVHIS
-2017 FTGEPKHVI
+2017 FTGEPKHVT

-2031 VSVDY
+2031 VSVNY
-2036 GSDAM
+2036 SSDAM

-2047 TGLVNGDKLIY
+2047 AGLVNGDKLMY
-2058 PSLSSDQFEWV
+2058 PTLSSDQFEWV

-2094 DMDKLNSNYN
+2094 DMDKLNSNYS

-2140 WTGQPTVLNPDN
+2140 WTGKPTVLDPAN
-2152 FAVTISTNNGRTLTA
+2152 FAVTISTNNGQILTA
-2167 SGLEAS
+2167 SGLEVS

-2180 SGQAISTPTA
+2180 NGQAIATPTA
-2190 VGNYIIK
+2190 VGNYTIK

-2207 KDTANYTWI
+2207 KDTANYTWT
-2216 NNANGSYEITK
+2216 NNTNGSYEITK
-2227 AQVSIKLNG
+2227 VQVSIKLNG
-2236 ESSMTY
+2236 ESSMVY
-2242 NGQAASFPVNS
+2242 NGRAANFPVNS
-2253 DGSVKGITVT
+2253 DGSVNGITVT
-2263 LSNGKTYT
+2263 LSNGKTYA

-2281 GNGEFID
+2281 GNGEYIN

-2300 SQVGLNNIN
+2300 SQVGLSNIN

-2315 YQYTLDE
+2315 YQYTLD
-2322 NDKTANFTI
+2322 KTANMANFTI

-2343 GTHVYN
+2343 GTHVYD
-2349 GQAASTN
+2349 GQAASTG
-2356 EGSYTIQLPGQTAS
+2356 EGSYTIQLPGQTTS
-2370 TNVNAANLVFVDG
+2370 TNVTAANLAFVTG
-2383 APTNVGTYS
+2383 APTNAGTYS

-2412 LTFTNGSFTVT
+2412 LTFTNGSFIVT
-2423 PKTVNL
+2423 PKTINL

-2434 SSQIYNGQPAKVSNI
+2434 SSQIYNGQPAKVSDI

-2478 VVNKNGQTPTA
+2478 VVDKNGQTPTA
-2489 ANSASQ
+2489 ANSTNQ

-2533 AKKSNVTFTG
+2533 AEESNVTFTG
-2543 KQFANYGSNPMP
+2543 KQFVNYGSNPMP
-2555 AIDPSNY
+2555 ALDPSNY
-2562 TLTWTDIDGHS
+2562 TLTWTDIAGNK
-2573 HNIEITADDLTV
+2573 HNIEITANDLTV
-2585 EVPSGVPTD
+2585 EVPNGVPTD
-2594 KNGLPLNAGQYVVK
+2594 QNGLPLNAGQYVVK
-2608 VKQSVIDNFNAQHP
+2608 VKQSVIDNFNVQHP

-2673 ISGNQNSGVL
+2673 VSGNQNSGVL
-2683 SGDQNAFNSIKW
+2683 SDDQNAFDSIKW

-2702 VNGAPTTAGTYQVC
+2702 VNGAPTTAGTYQVR
-2716 LSSAGLKKLQEFANG
+2716 LSSTGLKKLQEFANG

-2761 NKNELTVSLTNK
+2761 NKNELTVSLINK
-2773 DDKVPSSVIG
+2773 DGKVPSSVIG

-2788 AGNYTLTI
+2788 AGSYTLTI
-2796 TPTETIYGTDGKPL
+2796 TPAETIYGTDGKPL
-2810 TLTYNLKDTDLA
+2810 TLTYNLKNTDLA

-2837 LTAAAISDLEQKFGT
+2837 LTTAAINDLEQKFGT

-2860 PSATHEITKGTGMIT
+2860 PSATHEITKGTGTIT

-2919 VFYTKNADG
+2919 VFYTKNVDG
-2928 SYTQLTNK
+2928 SYIELANK

-2953 KIEDA
+2953 QIEDT

-2977 TAAKGTATG
+2977 TAAKGTATD

-3001 QDIKVNVDYPGA
+3001 QDITVNVDYPGA
-3013 KSNTYT
+3013 KSKTYS

-3029 EAGSAVVD
+3029 EAGSVVVD

-3045 IRLTTAGEN
+3045 IRLTTVGEN
-3054 HIKQLGNLIDAQG
+3054 HIKQLGNVINAQG
-3067 NITKQNVNWTVNFAG
+3067 NITKQNINWTVNFAG
-3082 SYTISAVRMTVTVNG
+3082 SYTINAVRMTVTVNG
-3097 TQNETYNGNAKTIN
+3097 TQNEIYNGKAKTIN
-3111 IGGPNGVNVTISAD
+3111 IGGSNGVNVTISAN

-3136 VNALTADD
+3136 VNALTAND
-3144 FTIKD
+3144 FTIKN
-3149 AQGQMVTDPTNA
+3149 AQGQVVTDPTNA
-3161 GAYKVYLN
+3161 GTYKIYLN
-3169 SKGLEK
+3169 NKGLEK
-3175 LGKLSINFTVPECL
+3175 LGKLSINFTVPEYL

-3200 NINITEGSAGKTFD
+3200 NVNITEGSAGKTFD
-3214 ARSAALTEEQFAQYK
+3214 TQSAALTEEQFAQYK
-3229 EAITDAGYSVD
+3229 KAITDAGYSVD

-3253 TVDYGTQGNQTNPIK
+3253 TVDYGTQGNQTNPIT

-3313 GTQNANWDNQ
+3313 GTQNADWDNQ

-3387 QDGTTSTNPFKV
+3387 QDGTTLTNPFKV

-3442 KLNGANWKTY
+3442 KLNGANWKIY
-3452 DGQPVSFNE
+3452 DDQPVSFDE
-3461 LVSKDPTTNQL
+3461 LVSKDPTTNQPL
-3472 VIYVGVSA
+3472 IYVGASA
-3480 DGHTINLPLD
+3480 NGHTINLPLD
-3490 PGTYDWNSN
+3490 PGTYNWNSN
-3499 GQLLKVAPSQV
+3499 GQLLKTTPSQV

-3517 NKDKVIAYLNNW
+3517 NKYKVITYLNNW

-3639 GIAVLASAN
+3639 GIAALASAN
-3648 PDFAIPNEIN
+3648 PDLAIPNEIN

-3667 QANAIGKLAGSNSG
+3667 QANAIGKLTGSNSG

-3696 GQIVVTV
+3696 GQIMVTV

-3716 LKAGDYTWSTENG
+3716 LKVGDYTWSTENG

-3753 IRALAGTGQDG
+3753 IRAFAGTGQDG
-3764 KSNVAFAENAIT
+3764 KSNVAFAENAII

-3792 ISGKDQEKT
+3792 ISGNAQEKT

-3817 GSELVT
+3817 ATNLVT
-3823 DNSLSMK
+3823 DSPLSMK

-3839 YDTDGNKLDAVPT
+3839 YDAQGKKLDAIPT
-3852 NAGVYEAR
+3852 DAGTYEAR
-3860 LKSSALQT
+3860 LKLSALQA
-3868 LQADNPNYSFNTASG
+3868 LQKDNPNYSFNTASG

-3893 VTDTLGGKGN
+3893 ATDTLGGNGN
-3903 KIYNGQETSVSDVFN
+3903 KVYNGQETTVSDVLN
-3918 SITWTPSGLVAGQSL
+3918 SITWTPSGLVDGQSL
-3933 DLSKL
+3933 DLSNL
-3938 SETDYAWYTKNA
+3938 TTDDYAWYTKNA
-3950 DGTYTEMTGLPTN
+3950 DGTYTEMAGLPTN

-3978 IQAANPNYSFATG
+3978 IQVVNPNYSFATG

-3996 YTYKINQANATIT
+3996 YTYVISQANAVIT
-4009 LTDTSTQTITWT
+4009 LPNTSDQTVTWT
-4021 GNPATIKPANFIPE
+4021 GNPATIDSANFIPE
-4035 ITTDNPNEQTIA
+4035 ITTDNPNEKTIA
-4047 LPSDLQLT
+4047 LPSTLQLT
-4055 ASDYEFLQDGKVIST
+4055 ASDYEFLQNGKVISA
-4070 PSEVGTYQVRLS
+4070 PSEVGTYQVRLTE
-4082 QTGWQ
+4082 TGWQ
-4087 KVQNAIAG
+4087 KVQKAIAG
-4095 NANYTWNYQ
+4095 NTNYTWNYQ
-4104 GAGNYHIEKATA
+4104 GEGNYHIEKATA
-4116 TITLDGAGS
+4116 NVTLDGSAS
-4125 TIYTGNPV
+4125 TIYTENSV

-4145 GVKLSNSQTYVLK
+4145 NVKLSNGQTYVLK
-4158 PADLEFVDKQGN
+4158 PEDLEFVNNQGN
-4170 QIPVPTNAG
+4170 QISAPTDAG
-4179 SYKVRLTAAVLGQ
+4179 TYKVRLTKAALDQ
-4192 IRKLESNHYNYT
+4192 IRNLESNHYNYT

-4213 VEKAKADV
+4213 IEKANADV
-4221 TTSGSY
+4221 TTAGSY
-4227 NVVYNGQTPEI
+4227 DVVYNGQTPEI
-4238 NVAKIVNTITTNNGV
+4238 NVDKITNTIATNNGV
-4253 NLTAPTLSADD
+4253 ELTVPTLTADD
-4264 YEWVDK
+4264 YEWVDET
-4270 DGKIIAAPVNVGT
+4270 GKVITDPVNVGT
-4283 YYLKLKNS
+4283 YYLKLKDS
-4291 SQSKIATNNNYTWNF
+4291 SQSKIANNNNYTWKF

-4311 VTISKANATIGFNG
+4311 VTISRANATIGFNG
-4325 SQETPYTGSVVAL
+4325 NQETPYTGSVVAV
-4338 DPGNFEVK
+4338 DPDKFEVK

-4367 NVGTYQVKLSQAGI
+4367 NVGTYKVELSQAGI
-4381 DAIKAADSNYNYSY
+4381 DTIKAADSNYNYSY
-4395 DGSQGLL
+4395 NGGQGVLV
-4402 AIVPAKATA
+4402 IVPAKASA
-4411 TLSGSQT
+4411 TISGSQT

-4432 VTLNGQQQ
+4432 LTLNGQQQ
-4440 TITGLTANDFVFS
+4440 TIIGLTASDFVFS
-4453 KDGHPAELTEA
+4453 KDGRPAQLTEA

-4469 ELNGDAINK
+4469 ELSGDAINK
-4478 IRNENPNYDIA
+4478 IRQENPNYNID
-4489 FSSTATFTLEN
+4489 FSSTAIFTLEN

-4506 YVDADGKVISASSVG
+4506 YVDADNNIISSTNIKG
-4521 GKLKGNQVEFTPQ
+4521 HLKGTKISFTSEIPI
-4534 FPAGWVASDP
+4534 GWVANDP
-4544 SSVPS
+4544 SEVPT
-4549 EITLENGITTIKI
+4549 EITINNGTTIIKI
-4562 KHGITNVDHTNP
+4562 KHGITNVDHNNP
-4574 VSDGEKTVTGSVID
+4574 VPDGAKTVTGKVIN
-4588 GAHEND
+4588 GAHAND
-4594 LNQMITR
+4594 LNQTITR
-4601 TIVVTK
+4601 TINVTN
-4607 PDGTKQT
+4607 PDGTKSTEVQT
-4614 ITQEAKIYRD
+4614 AKLYRD
-4624 ATYDNVTGEVT
+4624 ASYDNVTGEVT
-4635 YGEWSTAKWD
+4635 YGEWSTGSWEKFNPA
-4645 AYTPENIPGY
+4645 EIEGY
-4655 TVSESIVPAVEVKNG
+4655 SASEKVVLAVEVKDG
-4670 QKDETVNITYTANE
+4670 QKNVTVDITYTANE
-4684 QSGKIS
+4684 QSGIIS
-4690 YQDADGKEIGSTTIT
+4690 YQYKAGKEISTTPLS
-4705 GKTGETI
+4705 GKTGETV
-4712 TITPEVPAGWQ
+4712 TVTPEIPAGWE
-4723 LVPSQEIPKTVTATA
+4723 LVPGQEIPKTVTATA
-4738 EGIPTVIVKIEH
+4738 KGIPTVVIKVENSTII
-4750 KTVVVTPATPAT
+4750 VTPETLEK
-4762 DIPTGKVPGDPS
+4762 DIP
-4774 KNYPT
+4774 N
-4779 MEQLTVTPTRTI
+4779 
-4791 NVKYPSG
+4791 
-4798 KEESIPQ
+4798 
-4805 KVTFTR
+4805 
-4811 TAIFDEVTGEIK
+4811 
-4823 YTEWLP
+4823 
-4829 QGVAQWASYQPTT
+4829 
-4842 VTGYVPSQKIVPAMT
+4842 
-4857 VNPETSNE
+4857 
-4865 TVDITYDKI
+4865 
-4874 PEPQEGQEI
+4874 
-4883 ISYQDANGQVIHTQ
+4883 
-4897 TVTGEEDSDV
+4897 
-4907 SFKPEVP
+4907 
-4914 TNWQPTGE
+4914 
-4922 LPHSIKITGG
+4922 
-4932 TTVIVIE
+4932 
-4939 PVTTTIQEHKTV
+4939 
-4951 TRTIVEHLPSGDKQT
+4951 
-4966 VQTVVLTGTGTKNLV
+4966 
-4981 TGEVTDVKWDHGKFA
+4981 
-4996 AFTPATVPGY
+4996 
-5006 TTNMSIV
+5006 
-5013 PEMDVTAASG
+5013 
-5023 DSTVEID
+5023 
-5030 YIPNEQ
+5030 
-5036 TGFIIYRD
+5036 
-5044 ENGNEITRTA
+5044 
-5054 LQGKTGETVA
+5054 
-5064 INPALPAGWE
+5064 
-5074 LVPGQSIPATV
+5074 
-5085 TATPD
+5085 
-5090 GIPDVVVLIKHQMI
+5090 
-5104 TVKPGEKAPTG
+5104 G
-5115 KVPGNPSTTYEKM
+5115 KVPGNPSKNYPEMEK
-5128 ESLTKEV
+5128 LEV
-5135 TRTITIKLPDEQRQ
+5135 APTRTIILIKPDGSRETIIQK
-5149 VITQT
+5149 VI
-5154 VKFTRTATFDA
+5154 FTRTATFNEVTGEITYSTWKLSNSDDHEAIWEAYEPMNISGYTVMNVNQEKVTPDTPNTQLEVTYIPINRPA
-5165 VTGKVTYSGWQVDG
+5165 VTAAQTIRFVDEKGKLVESKIYTGKFGEVISV
-5179 SNEWPAYPAP
+5179 SLSVP
-5189 EIKGYTASQ
+5189 KGYSLRNGQSLPTQLTIENGIITINLKSESKHPIPNSDNNQKPSVTPDIPNAHADKNNISSKDNKDVKSHGEKLINTNHVDHVVINQKATRKDTKTSSQ
-5198 TSVPAEMVIPS
+5198 TYGE
-5209 DEDQN
+5209 
-5214 ITIEYT
+5214 
-5220 KNNQPVEPNK
+5220 K
-5230 PVTPITPDQPTT
+5230 
-5242 PTEPAQPVTPTQP
+5242 
-5255 AQPTE
+5255 
-5260 PSVPAKPIAPT
+5260 
-5271 NNGDKVMSGNQL
+5271 
-5283 PTEPVEQERQ
+5283 
-5293 QVSNQHFISHQLTQT
+5293 HFE
-5308 SSREKSKANILPQTG
+5308 SRHMLPQTG
-5323 NDQNSSSILG
+5323 AHSENPI
-5333 FAFAAL
+5333 FAAL
-5339 AGIFGL
+5339 GMLAAGLGLFGL
-5345 TGMKKKKREK
+5345 SDRKKKKDK

>member
-1 MLAFGATAVVNA
+1 MGKNNPLRSMTPKNKNYKLYKAKKQWITACATFMLAFGATAVVNA

-38 QLQSSAQPSDETKRD
+38 QPQSSVTESAQPSDETKRD

-112 WGTLDTSKWTGQ
+112 WGTLDTSKWTGRN
-124 TTTFDGNNYYQLTGY
+124 TTFNGTDYYQLTGY

-154 EQAGK
+154 AATGT
-159 STNNLQVSISN
+159 STNGLQVAISN
-170 DLIKSWQ
+170 NLLNQWK
-177 NAATI
+177 NATTI

-190 KIKLASTNLDNT
+190 KVKLASNNLNNT
-202 FNTNTTLTNLDAN
+202 FQSNTLANLDAN

-223 SMQSTFEGASNLSSL
+223 SMRSTFEGVSKLSSL

-248 VTNMSLLFQ
+248 VTNMSMLFQ

-270 WDVQKVTDM
+270 WDVQKVTNM
-279 TRIFNQVTKVPD
+279 SRIFNNINKVPD
-291 LSPLSNWKTDSL
+291 LSPLRNWKTSSL

-328 VTDMNSAFMGD
+328 VTDMNSTFMGD
-339 LVLNDLSALTNWDT
+339 LVLNDLSALANWDT
-353 SNVINLGMI
+353 SNVTNLSMI
-362 FNRDYGLTTLNGLE
+362 FNRDYGLTTLNSLE
-376 NWNTSKITNLN
+376 NWDTSKVTNLE

-408 NVTNMSFLF
+408 NVTNMFKLFLN
-417 AGSSA
+417 SNV
-422 QYVDFSNWDFSK
+422 QYLDLSNWDFSK

-439 NVINN
+439 DVIRNIK
-444 TQAVVYLGNNSTLTA
+444 TVVYLGNNATITA
-459 DKLNTLGIANGGFTQ
+459 NNLNILGFGQVTQ
-474 PIILASGNLYTLLS
+474 PIILTSGALYTLLS
-488 NNNTHNITIN
+488 GNNSNTHTITIN
-498 NANSGQSTTISFPVV
+498 NASGSQLTTISVPVV

-524 AINSYKDMVDQ
+524 AIDSYKDMVDQ

-563 NHLVNYATAT
+563 NHLVNYANAT

-615 TTFEFI
+615 TTFEFA

-628 NQLGIYNV
+628 DQVGTYNV

-655 TPATAKVT
+655 APATAKVT
-663 VTDQMQFTI
+663 VTQQMQFTI
-672 TYWDDTKN
+672 TYWDDTEN
-680 KEIVQFDIKNA
+680 KEITAYTWNNVP
-691 GNGAY
+691 NGGWNSIAF
-696 DNQLSFPK
+696 S
-704 GVNTHNY
+704 GINTGNY
-711 QSVSVSGVPAGAD
+711 QSVGVSGVPD
-724 FAGDFWRPF
+724 SVILAGDYWVPF
-733 TDQSCNWTIPNYKW
+733 SNPNCTWTIPNVIW
-747 DSAAAPSLFNA
+747 LTTDNLSSFNA
-758 NVVVHLIH
+758 HLKALGQPVHAAVTSEEADKIAGALYGVNITVHLVH
-766 KTQDVTNTA
+766 KTQDVTNTD

-790 TKVNEDGT
+790 AKVNEDGT
-798 YTEDGNAFA
+798 YTEDGNAFT

-823 ATGDTTYGPWQWN
+823 VTGTVTYGPWQWN
-836 TKKGDSSTPGYHVV
+836 TKKGDSNTPGYHVV

-858 QKWANVTADVPTLT
+858 QEWATVTADVPTLD
-872 GYTAYTGGPASNT
+872 GYTAYTGGPATNT
-885 NKIPANQFVFPTWN
+885 NKVPANQFVFPTWN
-899 GSDGST
+899 GSDGDT
-905 SDNSKG
+905 SAISKG
-911 SSAYTTAVS
+911 STAYTTAAS

-934 NKTEARTITAKFVIA
+934 NKTEARTITAKFTIA
-949 GGDKNGDSFRPDA
+949 GGDKNGQSVAPDA
-962 QVQVF
+962 QIQVF
-967 YAQTGTID
+967 FKQAGTINVS
-975 PATNKVVYSGNW
+975 TNKVVYGDW
-987 QWDQNEGDTA
+987 TWDKTVGDEDHLC
-997 NPGFHVISGSWN
+997 FHVISGNWN
-1009 LPKSNQPFS
+1009 IAQDGQFTVTP
-1018 VNVPD
+1018 PD
-1023 AGNDYVVATIQLQGI
+1023 AGNDYVVANLNSTGT
-1038 YATNTF
+1038 YTTVNF
-1044 ASPNFNPGTVFT
+1044 ANPNYNSNTVFT
-1056 NATDPTWYVRNDLT
+1056 TNNAPQWYVRNELT
-1070 TYYVPKSLVEK
+1070 TYYVPKSLTQK
-1081 TINRVINM
+1081 TINRVINFTPVNQP
-1089 IGIDKS
+1089 GT
-1095 INGSAMVKPSTTTQ
+1095 PSVTQTTTQ

-1118 VNADDSGVTFDGFD
+1118 VNTDDSGVVFDGFD

-1138 GKWGR
+1138 GKWDR
-1143 YNNIPV
+1143 YKNMPV
-1149 PNNYTKVIKQIVTHP
+1149 PDNYTKVIKQIVTHP

-1169 ETTLDIPNWRPIP
+1169 ETTLDIPNYRPIP

-1224 LNDGNGD
+1224 LNNGDGD
-1231 NPIYVGVT
+1231 NPIYAGVS
-1239 GPTGD
+1239 GPTGNV
-1244 SYTLQTGDVEFS
+1244 YELQAGDVEFS

-1277 WSEQGK
+1277 WSKQGK
-1283 QNIIKEFGNN
+1283 QNVIKEFGNN

-1316 KPITNVT
+1316 APATFALSNQTSGNYTKIYDAQPTTSIDPSKLTITTNFNNAKVVLDTTGLTSDSYEWVDAQGNSISNPENVGT
-1323 VSGDQR
+1323 YHIKLKDAALSTLEKDNPNFTLTNGGGLATYTITQAQASGVLSGSNSR
-1329 KTYDGQGASVDSADL
+1329 TYDGQA
-1344 TISGTGTIA
+1344 TT
-1353 GSTLTAKGL
+1353 TAE
-1362 VASDFDWYT
+1362 V
-1371 FNGNKLNAI
+1371 
-1380 PTDVGSYEARLNST
+1380 NS
-1394 GLKNLQTIN
+1394 
-1403 SNYSFSTASGTIKY
+1403 
-1417 TIDKA
+1417 
-1422 KAIATIGGSYERDY
+1422 
-1436 NGQPINGTSIYN
+1436 
-1448 QITWAGRDISNSKDF
+1448 
-1463 NLNHS
+1463 
-1468 ITANDYAWYTK
+1468 
-1479 SGDQYVKFQGQP
+1479 
-1491 VNAGVYYLILN
+1491 
-1502 NDYITTLDKE
+1502 
-1512 NPNYDISKVEGAFVY
+1512 
-1527 TINQAQAG
+1527 
-1535 SVTFNANV
+1535 
-1543 QKTYDGSAVLNNASF
+1543 
-1558 NTAPSI
+1558 
-1564 VIKGADGKPLA
+1564 
-1575 GLNNYT
+1575 
-1581 FQSGDFEFID
+1581 
-1591 STGKTVLVTINNNGQ
+1591 NGQ
-1606 ISGPINA
+1606 IGVTVTFPGVTDANKTYILKDGDYKWSSGSAPTNA
-1613 GTYTIQLTQAGLE
+1613 GSYTITLTPDGISNIEKYILGLAGSG
-1626 RIEQANPN
+1626 QNNTPN
-1634 INFANVKLADTGSGT
+1634 VVFADNAFTGS
-1649 LTISQYAPNLNLSG
+1649 
-1663 NGSKI
+1663 
-1668 YDGQIVT
+1668 
-1675 STELI
+1675 
-1680 KQDRDNTIT
+1680 
-1689 IKLTVPKQGGGTTEV
+1689 
-1704 TYAFNPKMDYTGDY
+1704 
-1718 DWYSNGAKINAP
+1718 
-1730 KNAGTYVIK
+1730 
-1739 LKADQVKTILEDL
+1739 
-1752 VSRDSNYSYLKGNLD
+1752 
-1767 FNNAQITGQASY
+1767 ASY
-1779 TINKKPLTV
+1779 TIN
-1788 YLDGESSAVYT
+1788 A
-1799 GSGAEMPLQDLINHL
+1799 AE
-1814 EANGLVNG
+1814 
-1822 ETLNTDTFDK
+1822 NT
-1832 ADFQWYVKN
+1832 
-1841 ADGTYS
+1841 
-1847 VFTGKDAQGNT
+1847 
-1858 VQTPINVGTYY
+1858 
-1869 IGILPET
+1869 
-1876 STNSG
+1876 
-1881 IDTLQRDNTN
+1881 
-1891 YDVTIDYSKYYQ
+1891 
-1903 FDITPA
+1903 
-1909 KGTITLGGGQTDTY
+1909 
-1923 NGQAHN
+1923 
-1929 ITGYTLTISGVGLP
+1929 
-1943 SGQTVTLKD
+1943 
-1952 GDLEYYVDGQW
+1952 
-1963 TTSVPK
+1963 
-1969 NAGTYQVRLS
+1969 
-1979 DSALTELERSYT
+1979 
-1991 NFSWTSDNVTNNA
+1991 
-2004 QEYVINPTQVQVS
+2004 
-2017 FTGEPKHVI
+2017 
-2026 YNGQG
+2026 
-2031 VSVDY
+2031 VSVD
-2036 GSDAM
+2036 
-2041 KGYFNM
+2041 
-2047 TGLVNGDKLIY
+2047 
-2058 PSLSSDQFEWV
+2058 
-2069 DSAGNVMT
+2069 
-2077 TVPVN
+2077 
-2082 VGTYTLRLKTTS
+2082 GT
-2094 DMDKLNSNYN
+2094 
-2104 FVFAKDSAG
+2104 
-2113 NDINGWQWIIDKAT
+2113 
-2127 ATITFTTGNQNTP
+2127 
-2140 WTGQPTVLNPDN
+2140 
-2152 FAVTISTNNGRTLTA
+2152 
-2167 SGLEAS
+2167 
-2173 DFQFYDQ
+2173 
-2180 SGQAISTPTA
+2180 
-2190 VGNYIIK
+2190 
-2197 LKQSGLDKIE
+2197 
-2207 KDTANYTWI
+2207 
-2216 NNANGSYEITK
+2216 
-2227 AQVSIKLNG
+2227 
-2236 ESSMTY
+2236 
-2242 NGQAASFPVNS
+2242 
-2253 DGSVKGITVT
+2253 
-2263 LSNGKTYT
+2263 
-2271 LKPGDLAFVN
+2271 
-2281 GNGEFID
+2281 
-2288 APVNAGDYKVTL
+2288 
-2300 SQVGLNNIN
+2300 
-2309 KIDGEN
+2309 
-2315 YQYTLDE
+2315 
-2322 NDKTANFTI
+2322 
-2331 EKADA
+2331 
-2336 TIVLNGT
+2336 
-2343 GTHVYN
+2343 
-2349 GQAASTN
+2349 
-2356 EGSYTIQLPGQTAS
+2356 
-2370 TNVNAANLVFVDG
+2370 
-2383 APTNVGTYS
+2383 
-2392 IALSDAYKKQLQDIY
+2392 
-2407 GNNYN
+2407 
-2412 LTFTNGSFTVT
+2412 
-2423 PKTVNL
+2423 
-2429 ILNGY
+2429 
-2434 SSQIYNGQPAKVSNI
+2434 
-2449 SNLTLTWGDHTTTT
+2449 
-2463 APGDVKFT
+2463 
-2471 LSADDLE
+2471 
-2478 VVNKNGQTPTA
+2478 
-2489 ANSASQ
+2489 
-2495 ENNPYYVQ
+2495 
-2503 LKNSIL
+2503 
-2509 NQLNDQNKNYKFV
+2509 
-2522 IGDTYARYTIY
+2522 
-2533 AKKSNVTFTG
+2533 
-2543 KQFANYGSNPMP
+2543 
-2555 AIDPSNY
+2555 
-2562 TLTWTDIDGHS
+2562 
-2573 HNIEITADDLTV
+2573 
-2585 EVPSGVPTD
+2585 
-2594 KNGLPLNAGQYVVK
+2594 
-2608 VKQSVIDNFNAQHP
+2608 
-2622 DYKLSND
+2622 
-2629 PNTNAW
+2629 
-2635 YVVKHRQ
+2635 
-2642 VSFTING
+2642 
-2649 TPSSTY
+2649 
-2655 NGQAVSL
+2655 
-2662 KDGNYSISFGP
+2662 
-2673 ISGNQNSGVL
+2673 
-2683 SGDQNAFNSIKW
+2683 
-2695 DASDFEF
+2695 
-2702 VNGAPTTAGTYQVC
+2702 
-2716 LSSAGLKKLQEFANG
+2716 
-2731 ATGSNYDFSS
+2731 
-2741 DVTVDNGQFT
+2741 
-2751 ASSVTANYTV
+2751 
-2761 NKNELTVSLTNK
+2761 
-2773 DDKVPSSVIG
+2773 
-2783 KYDLS
+2783 
-2788 AGNYTLTI
+2788 
-2796 TPTETIYGTDGKPL
+2796 
-2810 TLTYNLKDTDLA
+2810 
-2822 YKNGTPSNIGTYDVQ
+2822 
-2837 LTAAAISDLEQKFGT
+2837 
-2852 ENYTYKLS
+2852 
-2860 PSATHEITKGTGMIT
+2860 
-2875 LSGGQTETYTGQPA
+2875 QTETYTGQPISVKYNANGNNSVQVSISSKDGATASLSNVQLDSGDFQIVDVSGKPITATNAGGVYHIVLTDAGVAKIQQA
-2889 VLKHDKYF
+2889 VGDNYKISQGTSFGTLVINKAQASAEFSGNPSYTYTGSPNSDYLNGFSIKLNEPNNPTYNLVAGDIEFNVDGTWTTTVPVNVGKYEVRLSQAGWDHIKEINSDN
-2897 VTVTTNI
+2897 VTWSATASSGTGTYTIIPASANTELSGHNSMVYNGNSVTTADLYTDGSTIKVVISGNNI
-2904 YSDSSYLNAGDMQFL
+2904 VNLPTSFTLADGDYAWNTQDGKAPVNAGNYTLTLSSAGLDKIQAAIDNAVGEGNVILSKDNTGNATFQIEQAVSPDVQLDGNEKSEYNGQAVNFDPSNEETKKNFGFNNVQGLTIPDLTADDFEWVDQDGKTIAAPTDAGYYYLQLNEKGKSAFANANPNYIFVKDGKSTISGRITYHIYPASLIIGVSGTASQVYNGQNAAITQTQLDNGDIKLVWGNSNDEPIGLGSFTLTPEDLEVVDSAGNPVSHANAQENDKIGNPAYYVRLTSAALNKIKNLTGASNYDISLGKATGDFLIYARKAQVTLNGNQTTTYGTDLPLDPSAYHIELTNWDSSVPGPTEAEIIQKIGGLKTGDVYINGF
-2919 VFYTKNADG
+2919 TDG
-2928 SYTQLTNK
+2928 TM
-2936 PTDVGTYY
+2936 PTDVGTYQVKIAEQLLTRLKAAFPDYDWDAVGGTDGSAKSGASDNDQVDAEHEPATY
-2944 VGLNEYMIK
+2944 VITPADTTVTINGAEHIKYGETATIQYGGDNGYSITITAPVKNATTDNEHEPIYTDLKLETGDLEFVTTPDNVGTYQVKLSAQGVKKLQNLTGSTNYNWTQASAARANFFVDQMPVTITVGGNEQNVTYGSNDWLKAIKENPQGYTLTVKTGNGTTLNYQAKDGDLIFSQTPGDVGSYQVVLSAQGLENIK
-2953 KIEDA
+2953 TALGTNYAYPQDA
-2958 TGNNGDNY
+2958 SDVTTYGIFKVNQGEVTISLDGSDSKTYDGKATTPADLNTGKYKLTYSATVYAPDGTAQTIKLTSDDLQFANGDPINAGTYTVELSPAGEAKLKNLTGNNGDNY
-2966 NWSQNYATYVI
+2966 KWTFNTKATYTI
-2977 TAAKGTATG
+2977 NAATDASASLSG
-2986 SFTNSSTYNAQPIGK
+2986 SNQMTFN
-3001 QDIKVNVDYPGA
+3001 
-3013 KSNTYT
+3013 
-3019 LQEGDYEYVN
+3019 
-3029 EAGSAVVD
+3029 GSAV
-3037 PTDAGTYT
+3037 
-3045 IRLTTAGEN
+3045 TTAELNNGGDIIVNLTFPGSAENSIYHLQDGDYIWTNGE
-3054 HIKQLGNLIDAQG
+3054 A
-3067 NITKQNVNWTVNFAG
+3067 
-3082 SYTISAVRMTVTVNG
+3082 
-3097 TQNETYNGNAKTIN
+3097 
-3111 IGGPNGVNVTISAD
+3111 
-3125 GLTVPTIPTTG
+3125 
-3136 VNALTADD
+3136 
-3144 FTIKD
+3144 
-3149 AQGQMVTDPTNA
+3149 PTN
-3161 GAYKVYLN
+3161 
-3169 SKGLEK
+3169 
-3175 LGKLSINFTVPECL
+3175 
-3189 EQSADLIIARQ
+3189 
-3200 NINITEGSAGKTFD
+3200 
-3214 ARSAALTEEQFAQYK
+3214 
-3229 EAITDAGYSVD
+3229 
-3240 GLTIDGID
+3240 
-3248 WWFDD
+3248 
-3253 TVDYGTQGNQTNPIK
+3253 
-3268 DIGTYNLRLNAK
+3268 
-3280 GQKELDNAN
+3280 
-3289 PNYKLKVGDFQY
+3289 
-3301 TIYPEVVHIEVD
+3301 
-3313 GTQNANWDNQ
+3313 
-3323 GVAIDPTKF
+3323 
-3332 VPKFV
+3332 
-3337 VYGGKNGDQLITN
+3337 
-3350 PVRDDGQP
+3350 
-3358 LTLPAGVQLVPSDYE
+3358 
-3373 FVDDNGNVITSFKR
+3373 
-3387 QDGTTSTNPFKV
+3387 
-3399 GTYHVRLTENGWKKL
+3399 
-3414 ATQSTDNVKYQYDNS
+3414 
-3429 TGTLNINQ
+3429 
-3437 ITPEI
+3437 
-3442 KLNGANWKTY
+3442 
-3452 DGQPVSFNE
+3452 
-3461 LVSKDPTTNQL
+3461 
-3472 VIYVGVSA
+3472 
-3480 DGHTINLPLD
+3480 
-3490 PGTYDWNSN
+3490 
-3499 GQLLKVAPSQV
+3499 V
-3510 GTYTITL
+3510 GTYTIKLTQ
-3517 NKDKVIAYLNNW
+3517 A
-3529 MANNSDYQGA
+3529 G
-3539 MKILADNIGGSA
+3539 LAH
-3551 LFEIKARNIAK
+3551 L
-3562 LEADPASGSQT
+3562 
-3573 YTGQAVQIDLSTIVG
+3573 QAAIDQ
-3588 SLKATDS
+3588 
-3595 DGKVWK
+3595 
-3601 LNTDTLTL
+3601 
-3609 DDYTITD
+3609 Y
-3616 SNGKIVTGFPV
+3616 
-3627 NVGTYTF
+3627 
-3634 KINEK
+3634 
-3639 GIAVLASAN
+3639 
-3648 PDFAIPNEIN
+3648 
-3658 GYSYTYTIN
+3658 
-3667 QANAIGKLAGSNSG
+3667 AGSGN
-3681 AYTGKPVTT
+3681 AK
-3690 AQVNSN
+3690 
-3696 GQIVVTV
+3696 
-3703 DYPGVAISNKTYT
+3703 ISADS
-3716 LKAGDYTWSTENG
+3716 L
-3729 FAPTDAGKYTITLT
+3729 
-3743 KDGIANIENY
+3743 
-3753 IRALAGTGQDG
+3753 
-3764 KSNVAFAENAIT
+3764 T

-3893 VTDTLGGKGN
+3893 ATDTLGGNGN

-3938 SETDYAWYTKNA
+3938 SEADYVWYTKHA

-3996 YTYKINQANATIT
+3996 YTYKISQAKAEIT
-4009 LTDTSTQTITWT
+4009 LPSTSDQTITWT
-4021 GNPATIKPANFIPE
+4021 GNPATIDPANFIPE
-4035 ITTDNPNEQTIA
+4035 ITTDNPNEKTIA
-4047 LPSDLQLT
+4047 LPSTLQLT
-4055 ASDYEFLQDGKVIST
+4055 ASDYEFLQNGKVVSA
-4070 PSEVGTYQVRLS
+4070 PSEVGTYQVRL
-4082 QTGWQ
+4082 TEAGWQ
-4087 KVQNAIAG
+4087 KVQNAITG

-4133 VIPATDGVVNGI
+4133 VIPTTDGVVNGI

-4238 NVAKIVNTITTNNGV
+4238 NVDKIVNTITTNNGV

-4270 DGKIIAAPVNVGT
+4270 DGKAIANPVNVGT
-4283 YYLKLKNS
+4283 YYLKLKDS

-4562 KHGITNVDHTNP
+4562 KHGTTKVDHNNP
-4574 VSDGEKTVTGSVID
+4574 VPVGEKTPTGKVID

-4594 LNQMITR
+4594 LNQTITR
-4601 TIVVTK
+4601 TIVVTN
-4607 PDGTKQT
+4607 PDGTKSTEVQT
-4614 ITQEAKIYRD
+4614 AKLYRD

-4635 YGEWSTAKWD
+4635 YGEWSTGDWKES
-4645 AYTPENIPGY
+4645 TPAQIKGY
-4655 TVSESIVPAVEVKNG
+4655 TSSESIVPAVEVKNG

-4922 LPHSIKITGG
+4922 LPQSVKITGG

-4939 PVTTTIQEHKTV
+4939 PVTVPVQEHKTV

-4966 VQTVVLTGTGTKNLV
+4966 MQTVVLTGTGTKNLV

-4996 AFTPATVPGY
+4996 AFTPAIVPGY
-5006 TTNMSIV
+5006 TTNMRIV
-5013 PEMDVTAASG
+5013 PEADVTAASG

-5242 PTEPAQPVTPTQP
+5242 PTEPAQLVTPTQP